1 MSYWIVT
8 LLVASGIIVFEGAVA
23 WWIVPLF
30 ILAVAWKRG
39 QESWKRVVG
48 VVLCLA
54 VGLRLFLY
62 VREVTHPPFT
72 PQDTISGQLVLNPN
86 QLKVNGDLV
95 TGTATLEVGTKR
107 EKVFFYYVLESESEQ
122 QAFLQLSEVVRISVE
137 GTIEEIEHARNKGN
151 FDAKNYYLSLGVLHA
166 LKVVRL
172 NGGMKSVPGFW
183 SYVENLRF
191 QLLQV
196 VRNQKDSRM
205 KQYTGALL
213 LADRTG
219 FSEEEWEQYKQLG
232 LLHLLAI
239 SGLHISLMVA
249 CIERLSWRS
258 GITREKTRGLLM
270 LFVVLYGFVI
280 GWNMSGT
287 RAIGMVVFSALSKL
301 FIKKRGSTQMDC
313 LLWMAIA
320 SILVWPGILLN
331 VAFQLSYGL
340 TAIIIFLSK
349 WQRAVFPR
357 IRANVWVP
365 IGMSLIA
372 LPLLCQYFFYWN
384 ALSILL
390 TALFSLLFEMLL
402 FPLLTVYL
410 FAVLFGFVPLI
421 GLLTSVGEVV
431 LSVVSK
437 VLTFC
442 QQLSFTKFTLGIW
455 DKWEVGLFLTILIV
469 IGILFER
476 RKMTMKKGVLGGLAI
491 LALLMEVPYHWGTEL
506 VMVDVG
512 QGDSILLLA
521 PGWNQATLIDTGGLS
536 DFKQKEA
543 WRHRKKK
550 DQGMTTVVPALQAE
564 GLAELSQVMLSHGDE
579 DHVGNLKT
587 IAKHLTIRQL
597 IIGKGMEKIPL
608 MQEMKKRYPKIQ
620 WRLVLAGDEWK
631 WNETTWKV
639 LWPKGLSQAEN
650 EDSILALVTVM
661 KQTILL
667 TGDASEKV
675 EEAVVRAN
683 PNLQFSILKAGH
695 HGSRTSSG
703 EELLT
708 LVQPRL
714 AFISCGKHNHYGH
727 PNPETLARLKG
738 TGAIIFRTDQD
749 GQIRLRLTWE
759 KLEVT
764 TTLTKRKKELK
775 Q

>member
-1 MSYWIVT
+1 MSYWILAV
-8 LLVASGIIVFEGAVA
+8 LVASSIVVFEGAVA

-30 ILAVAWKRG
+30 IIVVAWKRG
-39 QESWKRVVG
+39 HETWKRVLG
-48 VVLCLA
+48 IVLCVA

-62 VREVTHPPFT
+62 IREVTHPTFT
-72 PQDTISGQLVLNPN
+72 AQDSITGHLVLNPN

-95 TGTATLEVGTKR
+95 TGTATLEAGTKH

-122 QAFLQLSEVVRISVE
+122 QAFLQLREVVRISIE

-166 LKVVRL
+166 LKVERL
-172 NGGMKSVPGFW
+172 NSGRKSVSGFW
-183 SYVENLRF
+183 SFVEHLRSW
-191 QLLQV
+191 LLQV
-196 VRNQKDSRM
+196 VRSQKDSRI
-205 KQYTGALL
+205 KQYTLALL
-213 LADRTG
+213 LADRSG

-249 CIERLSWRS
+249 CIERFCWRS
-258 GITREKTRGLLM
+258 GITREKTRGLLVF
-270 LFVVLYGFVI
+270 FVVLYGFVI
-280 GWNMSGT
+280 GWNISGI
-287 RAIGMVVFSALSKL
+287 RAIGMVVLAAFSKP
-301 FIKKRGSTQMDC
+301 FIKRRGSTQRDC
-313 LLWMAIA
+313 LLWMAIL
-320 SILVWPGILLN
+320 STLVWPGILLN

-349 WQRAVFPR
+349 WQRAVLPR

-365 IGMSLIA
+365 IWMSLIA
-372 LPLLCQYFFYWN
+372 LPLVCQYFFYWN

-390 TALFSLLFEMLL
+390 TALFSVLFEMLL
-402 FPLLTVYL
+402 FPLLTAYL
-410 FAVLFGFVPLI
+410 FAVLSGFVSLI
-421 GLLTSVGEVV
+421 GLLTTVGEGI
-431 LSVVSK
+431 LSGISK

-455 DKWEVGLFLTILIV
+455 DKWEVALYLTILIT

-476 RKMTMKKGVLGGLAI
+476 RRMTMKKGVLGGLAI
-491 LALLMEVPYHWGTEL
+491 LALLIEVPYHWGTEL

-550 DQGMTTVVPALQAE
+550 DQGITTVVPALQAE
-564 GLAELSQVMLSHGDE
+564 GLSELSQVMLSHGDE
-579 DHVGNLKT
+579 DHVGNLKA

-639 LWPKGLSQAEN
+639 LWPKGLSHAEN

-675 EEAVVRAN
+675 EEAVVHAH
-683 PNLQFSILKAGH
+683 PHLQFSILKAGH

-703 EELLT
+703 EALLK

-727 PNPETLARLKG
+727 PSPETLARLKA

-749 GQIRLRLTWE
+749 GQIRLRFSRE

-764 TTLTKRKKELK
+764 TRLTKRKKELK

>member
-1 MSYWIVT
+1 MSYWILAV
-8 LLVASGIIVFEGAVA
+8 LVASSIVVFEGAVA

-30 ILAVAWKRG
+30 ILVLAWKRG
-39 QESWKRVVG
+39 HEAWKRVFG
-48 VVLCLA
+48 IVLCVA
-54 VGLRLFLY
+54 IGVRLFLY
-62 VREVTHPPFT
+62 IREVTHPSFT
-72 PQDTISGQLVLNPN
+72 TQDAIHGQLVLNPN

-95 TGTATLEVGTKR
+95 TGTATLEAGTKH

-122 QAFLQLSEVVRISVE
+122 QAFLQLREVVRISIE
-137 GTIEEIEHARNKGN
+137 GIIEEIEHARNKGN

-166 LKVVRL
+166 LKVERF
-172 NGGMKSVPGFW
+172 NSGMKSVSGFW
-183 SYVENLRF
+183 SFVEHLRSW
-191 QLLQV
+191 LLQG
-196 VRNQKDSRM
+196 VRSQKDSRI
-205 KQYTGALL
+205 KQYTLGLL
-213 LADRTG
+213 LADRSG

-249 CIERLSWRS
+249 CIERLCWRS
-258 GITREKTRGLLM
+258 GITREKTRGLLV
-270 LFVVLYGFVI
+270 LFVVFYGFVI
-280 GWNMSGT
+280 GWNISGT
-287 RAIGMVVFSALSKL
+287 RAIGIVVFAAVSKP

-357 IRANVWVP
+357 IRANLWVP
-365 IGMSLIA
+365 IGMSLIV

-390 TALFSLLFEMLL
+390 TALFSMLFEMLL
-402 FPLLTVYL
+402 FPLLTAYL
-410 FAVLFGFVPLI
+410 FAVLISFNPLI
-421 GLLTSVGEVV
+421 ELLTTIGEFI
-431 LSVVSK
+431 LSGISR

-455 DKWEVGLFLTILIV
+455 DKWEVVLFLTVLIV
-469 IGILFER
+469 VGILFER
-476 RKMTMKKGVLGGLAI
+476 RKMTIKKGVLSILAI
-491 LALLMEVPYHWGTEL
+491 LALLIEVPYHWGTEF

-550 DQGMTTVVPALQAE
+550 DQGITTVVSALQAE
-564 GLAELSQVMLSHGDE
+564 GLSELSQVMLSHGDE

-587 IAKHLTIRQL
+587 IAKHLAIRQL

-608 MQEMKKRYPKIQ
+608 MQEMKKKYPKIH
-620 WRLVLAGDEWK
+620 WRLVLSGDEWK
-631 WNETTWKV
+631 WNETKWKV
-639 LWPKGLSQAEN
+639 LWPKGLSHAEN

-675 EEAVVRAN
+675 EEAVVKDN
-683 PNLQFSILKAGH
+683 PHLQFSILKAGH

-703 EELLT
+703 EALLK

-727 PNPETLARLKG
+727 PSPETLARLKAS
-738 TGAIIFRTDQD
+738 GAIIFRTDQD
-749 GQIRLRLTWE
+749 GQIRLRFTTE

>member
-1 MSYWIVT
+1 MSYWILAV
-8 LLVASGIIVFEGAVA
+8 LVASGIVVFEGTVA

-30 ILAVAWKRG
+30 IIVVAWKRG
-39 QESWKRVVG
+39 HEAWKRVLG
-48 VVLCLA
+48 IVLCVA

-62 VREVTHPPFT
+62 IREVTHPSFT
-72 PQDTISGQLVLNPN
+72 AQDAITGQLVLNPN

-95 TGTATLEVGTKR
+95 SGTATLEAGTKH

-122 QAFLQLSEVVRISVE
+122 QAFLQLHKVVRVSVG
-137 GTIEEIEHARNKGN
+137 GTIDEIEHARNKGN

-166 LKVVRL
+166 LKVERL
-172 NGGMKSVPGFW
+172 NSGMKPVPGFW
-183 SYVENLRF
+183 SFVEHLRSW
-191 QLLQV
+191 LLQV
-196 VRNQKDSRM
+196 VRAQKDSRI

-213 LADRTG
+213 LADRSG

-249 CIERLSWRS
+249 CIEQLCWRS
-258 GITREKTRGLLM
+258 GITREKTRGLLV

-280 GWNMSGT
+280 GWNISGT
-287 RAIGMVVFSALSKL
+287 RAIGMVVFAAVSKP
-301 FIKKRGSTQMDC
+301 FIKKRESTQMDC
-313 LLWMAIA
+313 LLWMAIL

-349 WQRAVFPR
+349 WQRVILPR

-372 LPLLCQYFFYWN
+372 LPLVCQYFFYWN

-390 TALFSLLFEMLL
+390 TALFSMLFEMLL
-402 FPLLTVYL
+402 FPLLTAYL
-410 FAVLFGFVPLI
+410 FAVLLSFAPLI
-421 GLLTSVGEVV
+421 EVLTTVGEGI
-431 LSVVSK
+431 LSGVSK

-455 DKWEVGLFLTILIV
+455 DKWEVVLYLTILIT

-476 RKMTMKKGVLGGLAI
+476 RKMTMKKGVIGVLAI

-536 DFKQKEA
+536 DFKQKEV

-550 DQGMTTVVPALQAE
+550 DQGITTVVPALQAE
-564 GLAELSQVMLSHGDE
+564 GLSELSQVMLSHGDE

-587 IAKHLTIRQL
+587 IAKHLAIRQL

-608 MQEMKKRYPKIQ
+608 MQEMKKKYPKIQ
-620 WRLVLAGDEWK
+620 WRLVLSGDEWK
-631 WNETTWKV
+631 WNETKWKV
-639 LWPKGLSQAEN
+639 LWPKGLSHAEN

-675 EEAVVRAN
+675 EEAVVKDN
-683 PNLQFSILKAGH
+683 PHLQFSILKAGH

-703 EELLT
+703 EALLK

-727 PNPETLARLKG
+727 PSPETLARLEATG
-738 TGAIIFRTDQD
+738 TIIFRTDQD
-749 GQIRLRLTWE
+749 GQIRLRFTRE

-764 TTLTKRKKELK
+764 TRLTKRKKELK

>member
-1 MSYWIVT
+1 MSYWMIVV
-8 LLVASGIIVFEGAVA
+8 LVASGIVVFEGAVA
-23 WWIVPLF
+23 WWIVPFF

-39 QESWKRVVG
+39 QERWRRVVG
-48 VVLCLA
+48 IVLCVA

-62 VREVTHPPFT
+62 VREVTHPTFT
-72 PQDTISGQLVLNPN
+72 PEEAISGQLVLNPN

-122 QAFLQLSEVVRISVE
+122 QKFLQLREVVRISVE

-151 FDAKNYYLSLGVLHA
+151 FDAKNYYLSLGVLNA
-166 LKVVRL
+166 LKVERL
-172 NGGMKSVPGFW
+172 NSGMKPVPGFW
-183 SYVENLRF
+183 SFVEHLRSL
-191 QLLQV
+191 LLQGV
-196 VRNQKDSRM
+196 HAQKDSRM
-205 KQYTGALL
+205 KQYTLALL
-213 LADRTG
+213 LADRSG

-249 CIERLSWRS
+249 CIERLFWRS
-258 GITREKTRGLLM
+258 GITREKTRGLLV

-280 GWNMSGT
+280 GWNISGT
-287 RAIGMVVFSALSKL
+287 RAIGMVVLAAPSKP
-301 FIKKRGSTQMDC
+301 FIRKRGSIQMDC
-313 LLWMAIA
+313 LLWMAIV

-349 WQRAVFPR
+349 WQRAVLPR
-357 IRANVWVP
+357 IRSNIWVP
-365 IGMSLIA
+365 IGMSLVA
-372 LPLLCQYFFYWN
+372 LPLICQYFFYWN
-384 ALSILL
+384 VLSILL
-390 TALFSLLFEMLL
+390 TALFSMLFEMLL
-402 FPLLTVYL
+402 FPLLTAYL
-410 FAVLFGFVPLI
+410 FAVLFGIGPLI

-431 LSVVSK
+431 LTGVSK
-437 VLTFC
+437 FLTFC

-455 DKWEVGLFLTILIV
+455 DKWEVALFLCILIS
-469 IGILFER
+469 IGILFEQ
-476 RKMTMKKGVLGGLAI
+476 RKMTMKKGVLGGIAI
-491 LALLMEVPYHWGTEL
+491 VALLMEVPYHWGTEL
-506 VMVDVG
+506 VMIDVG

-536 DFKQKEA
+536 DFKKKEA

-608 MQEMKKRYPKIQ
+608 MQEMKKRYPKTQ

-639 LWPKGLSQAEN
+639 LWPKGLSHAEN

-675 EEAVVRAN
+675 EEAVVWAN

-703 EELLT
+703 EALLT

-727 PNPETLARLKG
+727 PSPETLARLKA

-749 GQIRLRLTWE
+749 GQIRLRFTLE

>member
-1 MSYWIVT
+1 MSYWILAV
-8 LLVASGIIVFEGAVA
+8 LVSSSIVVFEGAVA
-23 WWIVPLF
+23 WWIVPLC
-30 ILAVAWKRG
+30 IIVVAWKRG
-39 QESWKRVVG
+39 HGSWKRVLG
-48 VVLCLA
+48 IVLCVA

-62 VREVTHPPFT
+62 IREVTHPSFT
-72 PQDTISGQLVLNPN
+72 VDDAITGQLVLNPN

-95 TGTATLEVGTKR
+95 TGTATLEAGTKH

-122 QAFLQLSEVVRISVE
+122 QAFLQLQEVVQISIE

-166 LKVVRL
+166 LKVERL
-172 NGGMKSVPGFW
+172 NAGMKSVSGFW
-183 SYVENLRF
+183 SFVELLRSW
-191 QLLQV
+191 LLQE
-196 VRNQKDSRM
+196 VRSQKDSRM
-205 KQYTGALL
+205 KQYTLALL
-213 LADRTG
+213 LANRTG

-249 CIERLSWRS
+249 CIERLCWRS
-258 GITREKTRGLLM
+258 GITREKTRGLLV
-270 LFVVLYGFVI
+270 LFVVFYGFVI
-280 GWNMSGT
+280 GWNISGT
-287 RAIGMVVFSALSKL
+287 RAIGMVVFAAVSKP
-301 FIKKRGSTQMDC
+301 FTKKRGSTQMDC
-313 LLWMAIA
+313 LLGMAIVA
-320 SILVWPGILLN
+320 ILAWPGILLN

-349 WQRAVFPR
+349 WQRAVLPR

-390 TALFSLLFEMLL
+390 TAIFSVLFEMLL
-402 FPLLTVYL
+402 FPLLTAYL
-410 FAVLFGFVPLI
+410 VAVLFGVVPLI

-431 LSVVSK
+431 LSGVSRA
-437 VLTFC
+437 LMFC

-455 DKWEVGLFLTILIV
+455 DKWEVVLYLTILIA

-476 RKMTMKKGVLGGLAI
+476 RRMTMKKGVLSILAI
-491 LALLMEVPYHWGTEL
+491 LALLIEVPYHWGTEL

-543 WRHRKKK
+543 WRNRKKK
-550 DQGMTTVVPALQAE
+550 DQGITTVVPALQAE
-564 GLAELSQVMLSHGDE
+564 GLSELSQVMLSHGDE

-608 MQEMKKRYPKIQ
+608 MQEMKKKCPKIQ

-631 WNETTWKV
+631 WNETKWKV
-639 LWPKGLSQAEN
+639 LWPKGLSHAEN

-675 EEAVVRAN
+675 EEAVVKDN
-683 PNLQFSILKAGH
+683 PHLQFSILKAGH

-703 EELLT
+703 EALLK

-727 PNPETLARLKG
+727 PSPETLARLKA

-749 GQIRLRLTWE
+749 GQIRLRFTRE

-764 TTLTKRKKELK
+764 TRLTKRKKELK

>member
-1 MSYWIVT
+1 MSYWILAV
-8 LLVASGIIVFEGAVA
+8 LVASSIVVFEGTVA

-30 ILAVAWKRG
+30 IIVVAWKRG
-39 QESWKRVVG
+39 HEGWKRVLG
-48 VVLCLA
+48 IVLCVA
-54 VGLRLFLY
+54 IGVRLFLY
-62 VREVTHPPFT
+62 VREVMHPAFT
-72 PQDTISGQLVLNPN
+72 AQDAIHGQLVLNPN

-95 TGTATLEVGTKR
+95 TGTATLEVGTKH

-122 QAFLQLSEVVRISVE
+122 QAFLQLREVVRVSVE

-166 LKVVRL
+166 LKVERL
-172 NGGMKSVPGFW
+172 NSSMKPVPGFW
-183 SYVENLRF
+183 SFVEHLRSW
-191 QLLQV
+191 LLQV
-196 VRNQKDSRM
+196 VRSQKDSRI
-205 KQYTGALL
+205 KQYTLALL
-213 LADRTG
+213 LADRSG

-258 GITREKTRGLLM
+258 GITREKTRGLLV
-270 LFVVLYGFVI
+270 LFVVLYGLVI
-280 GWNMSGT
+280 GWNISGT
-287 RAIGMVVFSALSKL
+287 RAIGMVLLGVLSKP
-301 FIKKRGSTQMDC
+301 FIKKRASMQMDC

-349 WQRAVFPR
+349 WQRAILPR

-365 IGMSLIA
+365 IGMSLVA
-372 LPLLCQYFFYWN
+372 LPLVCQYFFYWN
-384 ALSILL
+384 ILSIFL
-390 TALFSLLFEMLL
+390 TALFSMLFEMLL
-402 FPLLTVYL
+402 FPLLTTYL
-410 FAVLFGFVPLI
+410 FAVLFGFIPLI
-421 GLLTSVGEVV
+421 GLLTTVGGVI
-431 LSVVSK
+431 LSGVSK

-455 DKWEVGLFLTILIV
+455 DKWEVALYLTILIT

-476 RKMTMKKGVLGGLAI
+476 RRMTMKKGVLGGLAI
-491 LALLMEVPYHWGTEL
+491 LALLIEVPYHWGTEL

-536 DFKQKEA
+536 DFKKKEA

-550 DQGMTTVVPALQAE
+550 DQGITTVVPALQAE

-579 DHVGNLKT
+579 DHVGNLKA

-597 IIGKGMEKIPL
+597 IIGKGMETIPL
-608 MQEMKKRYPKIQ
+608 MQEMKKKYPKIQ

-631 WNETTWKV
+631 WNETTWKL
-639 LWPKGLSQAEN
+639 LWPKDLSHAEN

-675 EEAVVRAN
+675 EEAVVQAN
-683 PNLQFSILKAGH
+683 PNLRFSILKAGH

-703 EELLT
+703 EALLR

-727 PNPETLARLKG
+727 PNAETLARLKA

-749 GQIRLRLTWE
+749 GQIRLRFTRE

-764 TTLTKRKKELK
+764 TRLTKRKKELK

>member
-1 MSYWIVT
+1 MSYWILAV
-8 LLVASGIIVFEGAVA
+8 LVASSIVVFEGAVG

-30 ILAVAWKRG
+30 IIVVAWKRG
-39 QESWKRVVG
+39 HEAWKRVLG
-48 VVLCLA
+48 IVLCVA
-54 VGLRLFLY
+54 IGVRLFLY
-62 VREVTHPPFT
+62 IHEVTHPSFT
-72 PQDTISGQLVLNPN
+72 VDDAITGQLVLNPN

-95 TGTATLEVGTKR
+95 TGTATLEAGTKH

-122 QAFLQLSEVVRISVE
+122 QAFLQLREVVRISIE

-166 LKVVRL
+166 LKVERL
-172 NGGMKSVPGFW
+172 NSGRKSVSGFW
-183 SYVENLRF
+183 SFVEHLRSW
-191 QLLQV
+191 LLQV
-196 VRNQKDSRM
+196 VRSQKDSRI
-205 KQYTGALL
+205 KQYTLALL
-213 LADRTG
+213 LADRSG

-249 CIERLSWRS
+249 CIERFCWRS
-258 GITREKTRGLLM
+258 GITREKTRGLLVF
-270 LFVVLYGFVI
+270 FVVLYGFVI
-280 GWNMSGT
+280 GWNISGT
-287 RAIGMVVFSALSKL
+287 RAIGMVVLAAFSKP
-301 FIKKRGSTQMDC
+301 FIKRRGSTQRDC
-313 LLWMAIA
+313 LLWMAIL
-320 SILVWPGILLN
+320 STLVWPGILLN

-349 WQRAVFPR
+349 WQRAVLPR

-365 IGMSLIA
+365 IWMSLIA
-372 LPLLCQYFFYWN
+372 LPLVCQYFFYWN

-390 TALFSLLFEMLL
+390 TALFSVLFEMLL
-402 FPLLTVYL
+402 FPLLTAYL
-410 FAVLFGFVPLI
+410 FAVLSGFVSLI
-421 GLLTSVGEVV
+421 GLLTTVGEGI
-431 LSVVSK
+431 LSGISK

-455 DKWEVGLFLTILIV
+455 DKWEVALYLTILIT

-476 RKMTMKKGVLGGLAI
+476 RRMTMKKGVLGGLAI
-491 LALLMEVPYHWGTEL
+491 LALLIEVPYHWGTEL

-550 DQGMTTVVPALQAE
+550 DQGITTVVPALQAE
-564 GLAELSQVMLSHGDE
+564 GLSELSQVMLSHGDE
-579 DHVGNLKT
+579 DHVGNLKA
-587 IAKHLTIRQL
+587 IAKHLTIQQL
-597 IIGKGMEKIPL
+597 IIGKGMEKISL
-608 MQEMKKRYPKIQ
+608 MQEMKKKYPKIQ

-631 WNETTWKV
+631 WNETKWKV
-639 LWPKGLSQAEN
+639 LWPKGLSHAEN

-675 EEAVVRAN
+675 EEAVVKDN

-703 EELLT
+703 EALLK

-727 PNPETLARLKG
+727 PSPETLARLKAN
-738 TGAIIFRTDQD
+738 GAIIFRTDQD
-749 GQIRLRLTWE
+749 GQIRLRFTRE

-764 TTLTKRKKELK
+764 TRLTKRKKELK

>member
-1 MSYWIVT
+1 MSYWILAV
-8 LLVASGIIVFEGAVA
+8 LVASSIVVFEGAVA

-30 ILAVAWKRG
+30 IIVVAWKRG
-39 QESWKRVVG
+39 HEAWKSLLGIVLCVAVG
-48 VVLCLA
+48 V
-54 VGLRLFLY
+54 RLFLY
-62 VREVTHPPFT
+62 IREVTYPSFT
-72 PQDTISGQLVLNPN
+72 VDDAITGQLVLNPN

-95 TGTATLEVGTKR
+95 TGTATLEAETKH

-122 QAFLQLSEVVRISVE
+122 QAFLQLREVVRVSFE
-137 GTIEEIEHARNKGN
+137 GTIEEIEHAHNKGN

-166 LKVVRL
+166 LKVERL
-172 NGGMKSVPGFW
+172 NSSMKSVPGFW
-183 SYVENLRF
+183 SFVEHLRSW
-191 QLLQV
+191 LLQV
-196 VRNQKDSRM
+196 VRSQKDSRI
-205 KQYTGALL
+205 KQYTLALL

-219 FSEEEWEQYKQLG
+219 FSDEEWEQYKQLG

-258 GITREKTRGLLM
+258 GITREKTRGLLV

-280 GWNMSGT
+280 GWNISGT
-287 RAIGMVVFSALSKL
+287 RAIGMVVFANVSKP

-349 WQRAVFPR
+349 WQRAVLPR
-357 IRANVWVP
+357 IRANIWVP

-384 ALSILL
+384 ILSILL
-390 TALFSLLFEMLL
+390 TALFSMLFEMLL
-402 FPLLTVYL
+402 FPLLTTYL
-410 FAVLFGFVPLI
+410 FAVLLSFAHLI
-421 GLLTSVGEVV
+421 EVLTTVGEVI
-431 LSVVSK
+431 LSGVSK

-455 DKWEVGLFLTILIV
+455 DKWEVALYLTILIT

-476 RKMTMKKGVLGGLAI
+476 RRMTMKKGVLGGLAI

-550 DQGMTTVVPALQAE
+550 DQGITTVVPALQAE

-587 IAKHLTIRQL
+587 ITKNLTIRQL
-597 IIGKGMEKIPL
+597 IIGKGMETIPL
-608 MQEMKKRYPKIQ
+608 MQEMKKKYPKIQ

-639 LWPKGLSQAEN
+639 LWPKSLSHAEN

-675 EEAVVRAN
+675 EEAVVKDN
-683 PNLQFSILKAGH
+683 PHLQFSILKAGH
-695 HGSRTSSG
+695 HGSRKSSG
-703 EELLT
+703 EALLK

-727 PNPETLARLKG
+727 PNPETLARLKA

-749 GQIRLRLTWE
+749 GQIRLRFTRE

-764 TTLTKRKKELK
+764 TRLTKRKKELK

>member
-1 MSYWIVT
+1 MSYWILAV
-8 LLVASGIIVFEGAVA
+8 LVASSIVVFEGTVA

-30 ILAVAWKRG
+30 IIVVAWKRG
-39 QESWKRVVG
+39 HEGWKRVLG
-48 VVLCLA
+48 IVLCVA
-54 VGLRLFLY
+54 IGVRLFLY
-62 VREVTHPPFT
+62 VREVMHPAFT
-72 PQDTISGQLVLNPN
+72 AQDAIHGQLVLNPN

-95 TGTATLEVGTKR
+95 TGTATLEVGTKH

-122 QAFLQLSEVVRISVE
+122 QAFLQLREVVRVSVE

-151 FDAKNYYLSLGVLHA
+151 FDAKNYYLSLGVLHT
-166 LKVVRL
+166 LKVERL
-172 NGGMKSVPGFW
+172 NSGRKSVSGFW
-183 SYVENLRF
+183 SFVEHLRSW
-191 QLLQV
+191 LLQV
-196 VRNQKDSRM
+196 VRAQKDSRI
-205 KQYTGALL
+205 KQYTLALL
-213 LADRTG
+213 LADRSG

-249 CIERLSWRS
+249 CIERICWRS
-258 GITREKTRGLLM
+258 GITREKTRGLLV

-280 GWNMSGT
+280 GWNISGT
-287 RAIGMVVFSALSKL
+287 RAIGMVVFANVSKP

-349 WQRAVFPR
+349 WQRAVLPR
-357 IRANVWVP
+357 IRANIWVP

-372 LPLLCQYFFYWN
+372 LPLVCQYFFYWN
-384 ALSILL
+384 ILSIFL
-390 TALFSLLFEMLL
+390 TALFSMLFEMLL
-402 FPLLTVYL
+402 FPLLTTYL
-410 FAVLFGFVPLI
+410 FAVLFGFIPLI
-421 GLLTSVGEVV
+421 GLLTTVGEGI
-431 LSVVSK
+431 LSGVSK

-455 DKWEVGLFLTILIV
+455 DKWEVVLYLAILIV
-469 IGILFER
+469 VGILFEK

-543 WRHRKKK
+543 WRNRKKK
-550 DQGMTTVVPALQAE
+550 DQGITTVVPALQAE
-564 GLAELSQVMLSHGDE
+564 GLSELSQVMLSHGDE

-597 IIGKGMEKIPL
+597 IIGKGMEKISL
-608 MQEMKKRYPKIQ
+608 MQEMKKKYPKIQ
-620 WRLVLAGDEWK
+620 WKLVLSGDEWK
-631 WNETTWKV
+631 WNETKWKV
-639 LWPKGLSQAEN
+639 LWPKGLSHAEN

-675 EEAVVRAN
+675 EEAVVQAN
-683 PNLQFSILKAGH
+683 PNLRFSILKAGH

-703 EELLT
+703 EALLK

-727 PNPETLARLKG
+727 PNAETLARLKA

-749 GQIRLRLTWE
+749 GQIRLRFTRE

-764 TTLTKRKKELK
+764 TRLTKRKKELK

>member
-1 MSYWIVT
+1 MSYWILAVI
-8 LLVASGIIVFEGAVA
+8 VESGIVVFEGAVA

-30 ILAVAWKRG
+30 MVAVAWKRG
-39 QESWKRVVG
+39 HEAWKRVVG
-48 VVLCLA
+48 VVLCVA
-54 VGLRLFLY
+54 VGVRLFLY
-62 VREVTHPPFT
+62 VREVTHPAFT
-72 PQDTISGQLVLNPN
+72 AQDAIHGQLVLNPN

-95 TGTATLEVGTKR
+95 TGTATLEAGTKH

-122 QAFLQLSEVVRISVE
+122 QAFLQLREVVRISIE

-166 LKVVRL
+166 LKVERL
-172 NGGMKSVPGFW
+172 NSSMKPVPGFW
-183 SYVENLRF
+183 SFVEHLRSW
-191 QLLQV
+191 LLQV
-196 VRNQKDSRM
+196 VRSQKDSRI
-205 KQYTGALL
+205 KQYTLALL
-213 LADRTG
+213 LADRSG

-258 GITREKTRGLLM
+258 GITREKTRGLLV
-270 LFVVLYGFVI
+270 LFVVLYGLVI
-280 GWNMSGT
+280 GWNISGT
-287 RAIGMVVFSALSKL
+287 RAIGMVLLGVLSKP
-301 FIKKRGSTQMDC
+301 FIKKRASMQMDC

-349 WQRAVFPR
+349 WQRAILPR

-365 IGMSLIA
+365 IGMSLVA
-372 LPLLCQYFFYWN
+372 LPLVCQYFFYWN
-384 ALSILL
+384 ILSIFL
-390 TALFSLLFEMLL
+390 TALFSMLFEMLL
-402 FPLLTVYL
+402 FPLLTTYL
-410 FAVLFGFVPLI
+410 FAVLFGFIPLI
-421 GLLTSVGEVV
+421 GLLTTVGGVI
-431 LSVVSK
+431 LSGVSK

-455 DKWEVGLFLTILIV
+455 DKWEVALYLTILIT

-476 RKMTMKKGVLGGLAI
+476 RRMTMKKGVLGGLAI
-491 LALLMEVPYHWGTEL
+491 LALLIEVPYHWGTEL

-536 DFKQKEA
+536 DFKKKEA

-550 DQGMTTVVPALQAE
+550 DQGITTVVPALQAE

-579 DHVGNLKT
+579 DHVGNLKA

-597 IIGKGMEKIPL
+597 IIGKGMETIPL
-608 MQEMKKRYPKIQ
+608 MQEMKKKYPKIQ

-631 WNETTWKV
+631 WNETTWKL
-639 LWPKGLSQAEN
+639 LWPKDLSHAEN

-675 EEAVVRAN
+675 EEAVVQAN
-683 PNLQFSILKAGH
+683 PNLRFSILKAGH

-703 EELLT
+703 EALLR

-727 PNPETLARLKG
+727 PNPETLARLKA

-749 GQIRLRLTWE
+749 GQIRLRFTRE

-764 TTLTKRKKELK
+764 TRLTKRKKELK

>member
-1 MSYWIVT
+1 MSYWILAV
-8 LLVASGIIVFEGAVA
+8 LVASSIVVFEGTVA

-30 ILAVAWKRG
+30 IIVVAWKRG
-39 QESWKRVVG
+39 HEGWKRVLG
-48 VVLCLA
+48 IVLCVA
-54 VGLRLFLY
+54 IGVRLFLY
-62 VREVTHPPFT
+62 VREVMHPAFT
-72 PQDTISGQLVLNPN
+72 AQDAIHGQLVLNPN

-95 TGTATLEVGTKR
+95 TGTATLEVGTKH

-122 QAFLQLSEVVRISVE
+122 QAFLQLREVVRVSVE

-151 FDAKNYYLSLGVLHA
+151 FDAKNYYLSLGVLHT
-166 LKVVRL
+166 LKVERL
-172 NGGMKSVPGFW
+172 NSGRKSVSGFW
-183 SYVENLRF
+183 SFVEHLRSW
-191 QLLQV
+191 LLQV
-196 VRNQKDSRM
+196 VRAQKDSRI
-205 KQYTGALL
+205 KQYTLALL
-213 LADRTG
+213 LADRSG

-258 GITREKTRGLLM
+258 GITREKTRGLLV
-270 LFVVLYGFVI
+270 LFVVLYGLVI
-280 GWNMSGT
+280 GWNISGT
-287 RAIGMVVFSALSKL
+287 RAIGMVLLGVLSKP
-301 FIKKRGSTQMDC
+301 FIKKRASMQMDC

-349 WQRAVFPR
+349 WQRAILPR

-365 IGMSLIA
+365 IGMSLVA
-372 LPLLCQYFFYWN
+372 LPLVCQYFFYWN
-384 ALSILL
+384 ILSIFL
-390 TALFSLLFEMLL
+390 TALFSMLFEMLL
-402 FPLLTVYL
+402 FPLLTTYL
-410 FAVLFGFVPLI
+410 FAVLFGFIPLI
-421 GLLTSVGEVV
+421 GLLTTVGEGI
-431 LSVVSK
+431 LSGVSK

-455 DKWEVGLFLTILIV
+455 DKWEVVLYLAILIV
-469 IGILFER
+469 VGILFEK

-543 WRHRKKK
+543 WRNRKKK
-550 DQGMTTVVPALQAE
+550 DQGITTVVPALQAE
-564 GLAELSQVMLSHGDE
+564 GLSELSQVMLSHGDE

-597 IIGKGMEKIPL
+597 IIGKGMEKISL
-608 MQEMKKRYPKIQ
+608 MQEMKKKYPKIQ
-620 WRLVLAGDEWK
+620 WKLVLSGDEWK
-631 WNETTWKV
+631 WNETKWKV
-639 LWPKGLSQAEN
+639 LWPKGLSHAEN

-675 EEAVVRAN
+675 EEAVVQAN
-683 PNLQFSILKAGH
+683 PNLRFSILKAGH

-703 EELLT
+703 EALLR

-727 PNPETLARLKG
+727 PNAETLARLKA

-749 GQIRLRLTWE
+749 GQIRLRFTRE

-764 TTLTKRKKELK
+764 TRLTKRKKELK

>member
-1 MSYWIVT
+1 MSYWILAV
-8 LLVASGIIVFEGAVA
+8 LVASSIVVFEGAVA
-23 WWIVPLF
+23 WWIVPLC
-30 ILAVAWKRG
+30 IIVVAWKRG
-39 QESWKRVVG
+39 HESWKRVLG
-48 VVLCLA
+48 IVLCVA

-62 VREVTHPPFT
+62 IREVTHPSFT
-72 PQDTISGQLVLNPN
+72 VDDAITGQLVLNPN

-95 TGTATLEVGTKR
+95 TGTATLEAGTKH

-122 QAFLQLSEVVRISVE
+122 QAFLQLREVVRVSFE

-166 LKVVRL
+166 LKVERL
-172 NGGMKSVPGFW
+172 NSRMKSVSGFW
-183 SYVENLRF
+183 SFVEHLRSW
-191 QLLQV
+191 LLQGI
-196 VRNQKDSRM
+196 RSQKDSRI
-205 KQYTGALL
+205 KQYTLALL
-213 LADRTG
+213 LADRSG

-249 CIERLSWRS
+249 CIERLCWRS
-258 GITREKTRGLLM
+258 GITREKTRGLLV

-280 GWNMSGT
+280 GWNISGT
-287 RAIGMVVFSALSKL
+287 RAIGMVVFAAVSKP
-301 FIKKRGSTQMDC
+301 FIKKRGSTQMDF
-313 LLWMAIA
+313 LLWMTIA

-349 WQRAVFPR
+349 WQRAVLPR

-390 TALFSLLFEMLL
+390 TTLFSMLFELLL
-402 FPLLTVYL
+402 FPLLTTYL
-410 FAVLFGFVPLI
+410 FAVLFGFVPMI
-421 GLLTSVGEVV
+421 GLLTTVGEGL
-431 LSVVSK
+431 LSGVSR

-455 DKWEVGLFLTILIV
+455 DKWEVVLYLMILIA

-476 RKMTMKKGVLGGLAI
+476 RKMTMKKGVLSILAI
-491 LALLMEVPYHWGTEL
+491 LALLIEVPYHWGTEL

-543 WRHRKKK
+543 WRNRKKR
-550 DQGMTTVVPALQAE
+550 DQGITTVVPALQAE
-564 GLAELSQVMLSHGDE
+564 GLSELSQVMLSHGDE

-608 MQEMKKRYPKIQ
+608 MQEMKKKYPKIQ
-620 WRLVLAGDEWK
+620 WRLVHTGDEWK
-631 WNETTWKV
+631 WNETKWKV
-639 LWPKGLSQAEN
+639 LWPKDLSHAEN

-675 EEAVVRAN
+675 EEAVVKDN
-683 PNLQFSILKAGH
+683 PYLKFTILKAGH

-703 EELLT
+703 EALLK

-727 PNPETLARLKG
+727 PSPETLARLKA

-749 GQIRLRLTWE
+749 GQIRLRFTRE

-764 TTLTKRKKELK
+764 TRLTKRKKELK

>member
-1 MSYWIVT
+1 MSYWIVAF
-8 LLVASGIIVFEGAVA
+8 LMASGIVVFEGAVA

-30 ILAVAWKRG
+30 ILFVAWKRG
-39 QESWKRVVG
+39 KENWKRVLGIVLC
-48 VVLCLA
+48 VVLGA
-54 VGLRLFLY
+54 RLFLY
-62 VREVTHPPFT
+62 IREVTHPPFT
-72 PQDTISGQLVLNPN
+72 PDDAIHGQLVLNPN
-86 QLKVNGDLV
+86 QLKVNGDLI
-95 TGTATLEVGTKR
+95 TGTATLEAGTKR

-122 QAFLQLSEVVRISVE
+122 QAFLQLSEVVQISVE
-137 GTIEEIEHARNKGN
+137 GAIEEIEHARNKGN

-166 LKVVRL
+166 LKVERL
-172 NGGMKSVPGFW
+172 NTGMKSVPGFW
-183 SYVENLRF
+183 SFVEHLRS
-191 QLLQV
+191 QLLQL
-196 VRNQKDSRM
+196 VRSQKDSHM
-205 KQYTGALL
+205 KQYTLALF

-249 CIERLSWRS
+249 CIERLCWRS
-258 GITREKTRGLLM
+258 GITREKTRELLV

-287 RAIGMVVFSALSKL
+287 RAIGMVVFSALSKT
-301 FIKKRGSTQMDC
+301 FIRKLRSTQMDC

-340 TAIIIFLSK
+340 AAIIIFLSR
-349 WQRAVFPR
+349 WQRAVLPR

-365 IGMSLIA
+365 IAMSLIA

-384 ALSILL
+384 MLSILL
-390 TALFSLLFEMLL
+390 TALFSMLFEMLL
-402 FPLLTVYL
+402 FPLLTAYL
-410 FAVLFGFVPLI
+410 FAVLFGFIPLT
-421 GLLTSVGEVV
+421 GLLTTIGEVI
-431 LSVVSK
+431 LSGVSR

-455 DKWEVGLFLTILIV
+455 DKWEVALFLTILIS
-469 IGILFER
+469 IGILFEQ
-476 RKMTMKKGVLGGLAI
+476 RKMTMKKGVLGALVI
-491 LALLMEVPYHWGTEL
+491 LALLIEVPYHWGTEL

-521 PGWNQATLIDTGGLS
+521 PGWNQATLIDTGGLP

-564 GLAELSQVMLSHGDE
+564 GLSELSQVMLSHGDE

-587 IAKHLTIRQL
+587 IAKHLSIRQL

-608 MQEMKKRYPKIQ
+608 MQEMKKRYPNIQ

-639 LWPKGLSQAEN
+639 LWPKDLSHAEN

-667 TGDASEKV
+667 TGDASENV

-683 PNLQFSILKAGH
+683 PNLQFSILKVGH

-703 EELLT
+703 EALLT
-708 LVQPRL
+708 LVWPRI

-727 PNPETLARLKG
+727 PSPETLARLKA

-749 GQIRLRLTWE
+749 GQIRLRFTRE

-764 TTLTKRKKELK
+764 TRLTKRKKELK

>member
-1 MSYWIVT
+1 
-8 LLVASGIIVFEGAVA
+8 
-23 WWIVPLF
+23 
-30 ILAVAWKRG
+30 
-39 QESWKRVVG
+39 
-48 VVLCLA
+48 
-54 VGLRLFLY
+54 
-62 VREVTHPPFT
+62 
-72 PQDTISGQLVLNPN
+72 
-86 QLKVNGDLV
+86 
-95 TGTATLEVGTKR
+95 
-107 EKVFFYYVLESESEQ
+107 
-122 QAFLQLSEVVRISVE
+122 
-137 GTIEEIEHARNKGN
+137 
-151 FDAKNYYLSLGVLHA
+151 
-166 LKVVRL
+166 
-172 NGGMKSVPGFW
+172 
-183 SYVENLRF
+183 
-191 QLLQV
+191 
-196 VRNQKDSRM
+196 
-205 KQYTGALL
+205 
-213 LADRTG
+213 
-219 FSEEEWEQYKQLG
+219 
-232 LLHLLAI
+232 
-239 SGLHISLMVA
+239 
-249 CIERLSWRS
+249 
-258 GITREKTRGLLM
+258 
-270 LFVVLYGFVI
+270 
-280 GWNMSGT
+280 
-287 RAIGMVVFSALSKL
+287 
-301 FIKKRGSTQMDC
+301 MDC
-313 LLWMAIA
+313 LLWMAIV
-320 SILVWPGILLN
+320 SILVWPGVLLN

-349 WQRAVFPR
+349 WQRAVLPR
-357 IRANVWVP
+357 IRANVCVP

-390 TALFSLLFEMLL
+390 TALFSMLFEMLL
-402 FPLLTVYL
+402 FPLLTAYL

-455 DKWEVGLFLTILIV
+455 DKWEVVLFLSILIS

-476 RKMTMKKGVLGGLAI
+476 RKMTMKKGILLGLAI

-597 IIGKGMEKIPL
+597 IIGKGMETIPL
-608 MQEMKKRYPKIQ
+608 MQEMKKKYPKIQ

-639 LWPKGLSQAEN
+639 LWPKGLSHAEN

-675 EEAVVRAN
+675 EEAVVGAN

-703 EELLT
+703 EALLT

-727 PNPETLARLKG
+727 PSPETLARLKG

-749 GQIRLRLTWE
+749 GQIRLRLTE
-759 KLEVT
+759 KKLEVT
-764 TTLTKRKKELK
+764 TMLTKRKKELK

>member
-1 MSYWIVT
+1 MSYWILAV
-8 LLVASGIIVFEGAVA
+8 LVASSIVVFEGTVA

-30 ILAVAWKRG
+30 IIVVAWKRG
-39 QESWKRVVG
+39 HEGWKRVLG
-48 VVLCLA
+48 IVLCVA
-54 VGLRLFLY
+54 IGVRLFLY
-62 VREVTHPPFT
+62 VREVMHPAFT
-72 PQDTISGQLVLNPN
+72 AQDAIHGQLVLNPN

-95 TGTATLEVGTKR
+95 TGTATLEVGTKH

-122 QAFLQLSEVVRISVE
+122 QAFLQLREVVRVSVE

-151 FDAKNYYLSLGVLHA
+151 FDAKNYYLSLGVLHT
-166 LKVVRL
+166 LKVERL
-172 NGGMKSVPGFW
+172 NSGRKSVSGFW
-183 SYVENLRF
+183 SFVEHLRSW
-191 QLLQV
+191 LLQV
-196 VRNQKDSRM
+196 VRAQKDSRI
-205 KQYTGALL
+205 KQYTLALL
-213 LADRTG
+213 LADRSG

-249 CIERLSWRS
+249 CIERICWRS
-258 GITREKTRGLLM
+258 GITREKTRGLLV
-270 LFVVLYGFVI
+270 LFVVLYGLVI
-280 GWNMSGT
+280 GWNISGT
-287 RAIGMVVFSALSKL
+287 RAIGMVLLGVLSKP
-301 FIKKRGSTQMDC
+301 FIKKRASMQMDC

-349 WQRAVFPR
+349 WQRAILPR

-365 IGMSLIA
+365 IGMSLVA
-372 LPLLCQYFFYWN
+372 LPLVCQYFFYWN
-384 ALSILL
+384 ILSIFL
-390 TALFSLLFEMLL
+390 TALFSMLFEMLL
-402 FPLLTVYL
+402 FPLLTTYL
-410 FAVLFGFVPLI
+410 FAVLFGFIPLI
-421 GLLTSVGEVV
+421 GLLTTVGEGI
-431 LSVVSK
+431 LSGVSK

-455 DKWEVGLFLTILIV
+455 DKWEVVLYLAILIV
-469 IGILFER
+469 VGILFEK

-543 WRHRKKK
+543 WRNRKKK
-550 DQGMTTVVPALQAE
+550 DQGITTVVPALQAE
-564 GLAELSQVMLSHGDE
+564 GLSELSQVMLSHGDE

-597 IIGKGMEKIPL
+597 IIGKGMEKISL
-608 MQEMKKRYPKIQ
+608 MQEMKKKYPKIQ
-620 WRLVLAGDEWK
+620 WKLVLSGDEWK
-631 WNETTWKV
+631 WNETKWKV
-639 LWPKGLSQAEN
+639 LWPKGLSHAEN

-675 EEAVVRAN
+675 EEAVVQAN
-683 PNLQFSILKAGH
+683 PNLRFSILKAGH

-703 EELLT
+703 EALLR

-727 PNPETLARLKG
+727 PNAETLARLKA

-749 GQIRLRLTWE
+749 GQIRLRFTRE

-764 TTLTKRKKELK
+764 TRLTKRKKELK

>member
-1 MSYWIVT
+1 MSYWILAV
-8 LLVASGIIVFEGAVA
+8 LVASSIVVFEGTVA

-30 ILAVAWKRG
+30 IIVVAWKRG
-39 QESWKRVVG
+39 HEGWKRVLG
-48 VVLCLA
+48 IVLCVA
-54 VGLRLFLY
+54 IGVRLFLY
-62 VREVTHPPFT
+62 VREVMHPAFT
-72 PQDTISGQLVLNPN
+72 AQDAIHGQLVLNPN

-95 TGTATLEVGTKR
+95 TGTATLEVGTKH

-122 QAFLQLSEVVRISVE
+122 QAFLQLREVVRVSVE

-151 FDAKNYYLSLGVLHA
+151 FDAKNYYLSLGVLHT
-166 LKVVRL
+166 LKVERL
-172 NGGMKSVPGFW
+172 NSGRKSVSGFW
-183 SYVENLRF
+183 SFVEHLRSW
-191 QLLQV
+191 LLQV
-196 VRNQKDSRM
+196 VRAQKDSRI
-205 KQYTGALL
+205 KQYTLALL
-213 LADRTG
+213 LADRSG

-249 CIERLSWRS
+249 CIERICWRS
-258 GITREKTRGLLM
+258 GITREKTRGLLV

-280 GWNMSGT
+280 GWNISGT
-287 RAIGMVVFSALSKL
+287 RAIGMVVFANVSKP

-349 WQRAVFPR
+349 WQRAILPR

-365 IGMSLIA
+365 IGMSLVA
-372 LPLLCQYFFYWN
+372 LPLVCQYFFYWN
-384 ALSILL
+384 ILSIFL
-390 TALFSLLFEMLL
+390 TALFSMLFEMLL
-402 FPLLTVYL
+402 FPLLTTYL
-410 FAVLFGFVPLI
+410 FAVLFGFIPLI
-421 GLLTSVGEVV
+421 GLLTTVGEGI
-431 LSVVSK
+431 LSGVSK

-455 DKWEVGLFLTILIV
+455 DKWEVVLYLAILIV
-469 IGILFER
+469 VGILFEK

-543 WRHRKKK
+543 WRNRKKK
-550 DQGMTTVVPALQAE
+550 DQGITTVVPALQAE
-564 GLAELSQVMLSHGDE
+564 GLSELSQVMLSHGDE

-597 IIGKGMEKIPL
+597 IIGKGMEKISL
-608 MQEMKKRYPKIQ
+608 MQEMKKKYPKIQ
-620 WRLVLAGDEWK
+620 WKLVLSGDEWK
-631 WNETTWKV
+631 WNETKWKV
-639 LWPKGLSQAEN
+639 LWPKGLSHAEN

-675 EEAVVRAN
+675 EEAVVQAN
-683 PNLQFSILKAGH
+683 PNLRFSILKAGH

-703 EELLT
+703 EALLR

-727 PNPETLARLKG
+727 PNAETLARLKA

-749 GQIRLRLTWE
+749 GQIRLRFTRE

-764 TTLTKRKKELK
+764 TRLTKRKKELK

>member
-1 MSYWIVT
+1 MSYWILAV
-8 LLVASGIIVFEGAVA
+8 LVASGIVVFEGTVA

-30 ILAVAWKRG
+30 ILVVAWKRG
-39 QESWKRVVG
+39 QESWKRVLGIVLCVAVG
-48 VVLCLA
+48 V
-54 VGLRLFLY
+54 RLFLY
-62 VREVTHPPFT
+62 VREVAQPAFT
-72 PQDTISGQLVLNPN
+72 VDDAITGQLVINPN

-95 TGTATLEVGTKR
+95 TGTATLEAGTKH

-122 QAFLQLSEVVRISVE
+122 QAFLQLREVVRISIE
-137 GTIEEIEHARNKGN
+137 GIIEEIEHARNKGN
-151 FDAKNYYLSLGVLHA
+151 FDAKNYYLSLGVIHA
-166 LKVVRL
+166 LKVERL
-172 NGGMKSVPGFW
+172 NSGMKSVSGFW
-183 SYVENLRF
+183 SFVEHLRSW
-191 QLLQV
+191 LLEG
-196 VRNQKDSRM
+196 VRSQKDSRI
-205 KQYTGALL
+205 KQYTLALL

-249 CIERLSWRS
+249 CIERLSWRI
-258 GITREKTRGLLM
+258 GITREKTRGLLV

-280 GWNMSGT
+280 GWNISGT
-287 RAIGMVVFSALSKL
+287 RAIGMVVIAAVSKP
-301 FIKKRGSTQMDC
+301 FIKKRRSTQLDC
-313 LLWMAIA
+313 LLWMTIA
-320 SILVWPGILLN
+320 SIIVWPGILLN

-349 WQRAVFPR
+349 WQHAILPR

-384 ALSILL
+384 ILSILL
-390 TALFSLLFEMLL
+390 TALFSMLFEMLL
-402 FPLLTVYL
+402 FPLLTTYL
-410 FAVLFGFVPLI
+410 FAVLLSFAHLI
-421 GLLTSVGEVV
+421 EVLTTVGEVI
-431 LSVVSK
+431 LSGVSK

-455 DKWEVGLFLTILIV
+455 DKWEVALYLTILIT
-469 IGILFER
+469 IGILFEK

-491 LALLMEVPYHWGTEL
+491 LALLIEVPYHWGTEL

-521 PGWNQATLIDTGGLS
+521 SGWNQATLIDTGGLS

-550 DQGMTTVVPALQAE
+550 DQGITTVVPALQAE
-564 GLAELSQVMLSHGDE
+564 GLSELSQVMLSHGDE

-608 MQEMKKRYPKIQ
+608 MQEMKKRYPKTQ

-639 LWPKGLSQAEN
+639 LWPKDLSHAEN

-675 EEAVVRAN
+675 EEAVVRAH
-683 PNLQFSILKAGH
+683 PNLQFSILKVGH

-703 EELLT
+703 EALLK
-708 LVQPRL
+708 LVQPRV

-727 PNPETLARLKG
+727 PSPETLARLKA

-749 GQIRLRLTWE
+749 GQIRLQFTRE

-764 TTLTKRKKELK
+764 TRLTKRKKELK

>member
-1 MSYWIVT
+1 MSYWVVA
-8 LLVASGIIVFEGAVA
+8 LLVASGIVVFEGAVA

-48 VVLCLA
+48 VMLCVA

-72 PQDTISGQLVLNPN
+72 PQDAVSGQLVLNPN

-122 QAFLQLSEVVRISVE
+122 QAFLQLREVVSVSFE

-166 LKVVRL
+166 LKVERL
-172 NGGMKSVPGFW
+172 NARLKSVPGVW
-183 SYVENLRF
+183 SYVEHLRS

-196 VRNQKDSRM
+196 VRAQKDSRM

-249 CIERLSWRS
+249 CIERLCWRS
-258 GITREKTRGLLM
+258 GITREKTQGLLV

-280 GWNMSGT
+280 GWNISGS
-287 RAIGMVVFSALSKL
+287 RAIGMVVLGNLSKP
-301 FIKKRGSTQMDC
+301 FIKKRGSIQMDC

-340 TAIIIFLSK
+340 TAIIIFLSR
-349 WQRAVFPR
+349 WQRAVLPR

-390 TALFSLLFEMLL
+390 TALFSMLFEMLL
-402 FPLLTVYL
+402 FPLLTAYL
-410 FAVLFGFVPLI
+410 FAVLFGFIPLI
-421 GLLTSVGEVV
+421 SLLTSVGEVV
-431 LSVVSK
+431 LNGVSHT
-437 VLTFC
+437 LTFC

-455 DKWEVGLFLTILIV
+455 DKWEVVLFLTILIV

-506 VMVDVG
+506 VMVDVR

-550 DQGMTTVVPALQAE
+550 DQGITTVVPALQAE
-564 GLAELSQVMLSHGDE
+564 GLSELSQVMLSHGDE

-631 WNETTWKV
+631 WNETKWKV
-639 LWPKGLSQAEN
+639 LWPKGLSHAEN

-675 EEAVVRAN
+675 EEAVVKDN
-683 PNLQFSILKAGH
+683 PHLQFSILKAGH

-703 EELLT
+703 EALLT

-727 PNPETLARLKG
+727 PSRETLARLKAS
-738 TGAIIFRTDQD
+738 GAIIFRTDQD
-749 GQIRLRLTWE
+749 GQIRLRFTTE

>member
-1 MSYWIVT
+1 MSYWILAV
-8 LLVASGIIVFEGAVA
+8 LVASSIVVFEGAVA
-23 WWIVPLF
+23 WWIVPLC
-30 ILAVAWKRG
+30 IIVVAWKRG
-39 QESWKRVVG
+39 QENWKRVLG
-48 VVLCLA
+48 IVLCVA
-54 VGLRLFLY
+54 IGMRLFLY
-62 VREVTHPPFT
+62 IREVTHPSFMV
-72 PQDTISGQLVLNPN
+72 DDAIHGQLVLNPN

-95 TGTATLEVGTKR
+95 TGTATLEAGTKH
-107 EKVFFYYVLESESEQ
+107 EKVFFYYVVESESEQ
-122 QAFLQLSEVVRISVE
+122 QAFLQLHEVVRVSVE
-137 GTIEEIEHARNKGN
+137 GAIEEIEHARNKGN

-166 LKVVRL
+166 LKVERM
-172 NGGMKSVPGFW
+172 NSSMKPVSGFW
-183 SYVENLRF
+183 SFVEHLRS

-196 VRNQKDSRM
+196 VRTQKDSRI

-213 LADRTG
+213 LADRSG

-249 CIERLSWRS
+249 CIERLCWRS
-258 GITREKTRGLLM
+258 GITREKTRGLLV

-280 GWNMSGT
+280 GWNISGT
-287 RAIGMVVFSALSKL
+287 RAIGMVLLGVLSKP
-301 FIKKRGSTQMDC
+301 FIKKRGSMQMDC

-340 TAIIIFLSK
+340 TVIIIFLSK
-349 WQRAVFPR
+349 WQRAVLPR
-357 IRANVWVP
+357 IRANLWVP

-390 TALFSLLFEMLL
+390 TALFSVLFEMLL
-402 FPLLTVYL
+402 FPLLTAYL
-410 FAVLFGFVPLI
+410 VAVLLGLSSLI
-421 GLLTSVGEVV
+421 DLLTTFGEFI
-431 LSVVSK
+431 LSGVSR

-455 DKWEVGLFLTILIV
+455 DKWEVILFLTILIV
-469 IGILFER
+469 VGILFEQ
-476 RKMTMKKGVLGGLAI
+476 RKMTIRKGIVCIIAL
-491 LALLMEVPYHWGTEL
+491 LALLIEVPYHWGTEL

-550 DQGMTTVVPALQAE
+550 DQGITTVVPALQAE
-564 GLAELSQVMLSHGDE
+564 GLSELSQVMLSHGDE

-608 MQEMKKRYPKIQ
+608 MQEMKKRYPKTQ

-639 LWPKGLSQAEN
+639 LWPKDLSHAEN

-675 EEAVVRAN
+675 EEAVVRAH
-683 PNLQFSILKAGH
+683 PNLQFSILKVGH

-703 EELLT
+703 EALLK
-708 LVQPRL
+708 LVQPRV

-727 PNPETLARLKG
+727 PSPETLARLKA

-749 GQIRLRLTWE
+749 GQIRLQFTRE

-764 TTLTKRKKELK
+764 TRLTKRKKELK

>member
-1 MSYWIVT
+1 MSYWILAV
-8 LLVASGIIVFEGAVA
+8 LVASSIVVFEGAIA
-23 WWIVPLF
+23 WWIVPLC
-30 ILAVAWKRG
+30 IIVVAWKRG
-39 QESWKRVVG
+39 HESWKRVLG
-48 VVLCLA
+48 IVLCVA
-54 VGLRLFLY
+54 VGLRLFIY
-62 VREVTHPPFT
+62 ICEVTHPSFT
-72 PQDTISGQLVLNPN
+72 VDDAITGQLVLKPN

-95 TGTATLEVGTKR
+95 TGTATLEAGTKH

-122 QAFLQLSEVVRISVE
+122 QAFLQLREVVRISIQ
-137 GTIEEIEHARNKGN
+137 GTIEEMEHARNKGN

-166 LKVVRL
+166 LKVERL
-172 NGGMKSVPGFW
+172 NSGMKSVPGFW
-183 SYVENLRF
+183 SFVEHLRSW
-191 QLLQV
+191 LLQG
-196 VRNQKDSRM
+196 VRSQKDSRI
-205 KQYTGALL
+205 KQYTLALL
-213 LADRTG
+213 LADQSG

-249 CIERLSWRS
+249 CIERLCWRG
-258 GITREKTRGLLM
+258 GITREKTRGLLV

-280 GWNMSGT
+280 GWNISGT
-287 RAIGMVVFSALSKL
+287 RAIGMVVIAAGSKP

-313 LLWMAIA
+313 LLWVAIA

-340 TAIIIFLSK
+340 TAIILFLSK
-349 WQRAVFPR
+349 WQRAILPR

-390 TALFSLLFEMLL
+390 TALFSMMFEMLL
-402 FPLLTVYL
+402 FPLLTAYL
-410 FAVLFGFVPLI
+410 FAGLCGFVPLI
-421 GLLTSVGEVV
+421 GLLTTVGEGI
-431 LSVVSK
+431 LSGVSR

-455 DKWEVGLFLTILIV
+455 DKWEVVLYLTILIT

-476 RKMTMKKGVLGGLAI
+476 RRMTMKKGVLGGLAI
-491 LALLMEVPYHWGTEL
+491 LVLLMEVPYHWGTEL

-550 DQGMTTVVPALQAE
+550 DQGITTVVPALQAE
-564 GLAELSQVMLSHGDE
+564 GLSELSQVMLSHGDE
-579 DHVGNLKT
+579 DHVGNLKA
-587 IAKHLTIRQL
+587 IAKHLTIRHL
-597 IIGKGMEKIPL
+597 IIGKGMETIPL
-608 MQEMKKRYPKIQ
+608 MQEMKKKYPKIQ

-631 WNETTWKV
+631 WNETKWKV
-639 LWPKGLSQAEN
+639 LWPKDLSHAEN

-675 EEAVVRAN
+675 EEAVIHAH

-703 EELLT
+703 EALLK

-727 PNPETLARLKG
+727 PSPETLARLKA

-749 GQIRLRLTWE
+749 GQIRLRFTRE

-764 TTLTKRKKELK
+764 TRLTKRKKELK

>member
-1 MSYWIVT
+1 MSYWILAV
-8 LLVASGIIVFEGAVA
+8 LVASSIVVFEGTVA

-30 ILAVAWKRG
+30 IIVVAWKRG
-39 QESWKRVVG
+39 HEGWKRVLG
-48 VVLCLA
+48 IVLCVA
-54 VGLRLFLY
+54 IGVRLFLY
-62 VREVTHPPFT
+62 VREVMHPAFT
-72 PQDTISGQLVLNPN
+72 AQDAIHGQLVLNPN

-95 TGTATLEVGTKR
+95 TGTATLEVGTKH

-122 QAFLQLSEVVRISVE
+122 QTFLQLREVVRISIE

-166 LKVVRL
+166 LKVERL
-172 NGGMKSVPGFW
+172 NSSMKPVPGFW
-183 SYVENLRF
+183 SFVEHLRSW
-191 QLLQV
+191 LLQV
-196 VRNQKDSRM
+196 VRSQKDSRI
-205 KQYTGALL
+205 KQYTLALL
-213 LADRTG
+213 LADRSG

-258 GITREKTRGLLM
+258 GITREKTRGLLV
-270 LFVVLYGFVI
+270 LFVVLYGLVI
-280 GWNMSGT
+280 GWNISGT
-287 RAIGMVVFSALSKL
+287 RAIGMVLLGVLSKP
-301 FIKKRGSTQMDC
+301 FIKKRASMQMDC

-349 WQRAVFPR
+349 WQRAILPR

-365 IGMSLIA
+365 IGMSLVA
-372 LPLLCQYFFYWN
+372 LPLVCQYFFYWN
-384 ALSILL
+384 ILSIFL
-390 TALFSLLFEMLL
+390 TALFSMLFEMLL
-402 FPLLTVYL
+402 FPLLTTYL
-410 FAVLFGFVPLI
+410 FAVLFGFIPLI
-421 GLLTSVGEVV
+421 GLLTTVGEGI
-431 LSVVSK
+431 LSGVSK

-455 DKWEVGLFLTILIV
+455 DKWEVVLYLAFLIV
-469 IGILFER
+469 VGILFEK

-543 WRHRKKK
+543 WRNRKKK
-550 DQGMTTVVPALQAE
+550 DQGITTVVPALQAE
-564 GLAELSQVMLSHGDE
+564 GLSELSQVMLSHGDE

-597 IIGKGMEKIPL
+597 IIGKGMEKISL
-608 MQEMKKRYPKIQ
+608 MQEMKKKYPKIQ
-620 WRLVLAGDEWK
+620 WKLVLSGDEWK
-631 WNETTWKV
+631 WNETKWKV
-639 LWPKGLSQAEN
+639 LWPKGLSHAEN

-675 EEAVVRAN
+675 EEAVVQAN
-683 PNLQFSILKAGH
+683 PNLRFSILKAGH

-703 EELLT
+703 EALLR

-727 PNPETLARLKG
+727 PNAETLARLKA

-749 GQIRLRLTWE
+749 GQIRLRFTRE

-764 TTLTKRKKELK
+764 TRLTKRKKELK

>member
-1 MSYWIVT
+1 MSYWILAV
-8 LLVASGIIVFEGAVA
+8 LVVSSIVVFEGAVA
-23 WWIVPLF
+23 WWIVPLC
-30 ILAVAWKRG
+30 IIVVAWKRG
-39 QESWKRVVG
+39 HESWKRVLGIVLCVAVG
-48 VVLCLA
+48 V
-54 VGLRLFLY
+54 RLFLY
-62 VREVTHPPFT
+62 IREVTHPSFT
-72 PQDTISGQLVLNPN
+72 VDDAITGQLVLNPN

-95 TGTATLEVGTKR
+95 TGTATLEAGTKH

-122 QAFLQLSEVVRISVE
+122 QAFLQLREVVRVSFE

-166 LKVVRL
+166 LKVERL
-172 NGGMKSVPGFW
+172 NSRMKSVSGFW
-183 SYVENLRF
+183 SFVEHLRSW
-191 QLLQV
+191 LLQGI
-196 VRNQKDSRM
+196 RSQKDSRI
-205 KQYTGALL
+205 KQYTLALL
-213 LADRTG
+213 LADRSG

-239 SGLHISLMVA
+239 SGLHISLMVV
-249 CIERLSWRS
+249 CIERLCWRS
-258 GITREKTRGLLM
+258 GITREKTRGLLV

-280 GWNMSGT
+280 GWNISGT
-287 RAIGMVVFSALSKL
+287 RAIGMVVFAAVSKP
-301 FIKKRGSTQMDC
+301 FIRKRGSMQMDC

-320 SILVWPGILLN
+320 SILLWPGILLN

-349 WQRAVFPR
+349 WQRAVLPR
-357 IRANVWVP
+357 IRADLWVP
-365 IGMSLIA
+365 IGMSLVA

-390 TALFSLLFEMLL
+390 TTLFSVLFEMLL
-402 FPLLTVYL
+402 FPLLTAYL
-410 FAVLFGFVPLI
+410 FAVLCGFVSLI
-421 GLLTSVGEVV
+421 GLLTTVGEGI
-431 LSVVSK
+431 LFGVSK

-455 DKWEVGLFLTILIV
+455 DKWEVVLYLTILIA
-469 IGILFER
+469 IGILFEQ
-476 RKMTMKKGVLGGLAI
+476 RKMTMKKVVLVGLAI

-550 DQGMTTVVPALQAE
+550 DQGITTVVPALQAE
-564 GLAELSQVMLSHGDE
+564 GLSELSQVMLSHGDE

-587 IAKHLTIRQL
+587 IAKQLTIRQL
-597 IIGKGMEKIPL
+597 IIGKGMETIPL
-608 MQEMKKRYPKIQ
+608 MQEMKKRYPTIQ
-620 WRLVLAGDEWK
+620 WRLVLAGNEWK

-639 LWPKGLSQAEN
+639 LWPKGLSHAEN

-675 EEAVVRAN
+675 EESVVKDN
-683 PNLQFSILKAGH
+683 PHVQFSILKAGH
-695 HGSRTSSG
+695 HGNRTSSG
-703 EELLT
+703 EALLK

-727 PNPETLARLKG
+727 PSPETLARLKA

-749 GQIRLRLTWE
+749 GQIRLRFTRE

-764 TTLTKRKKELK
+764 TMLTKRKKELK

>member
-1 MSYWIVT
+1 MSYWILAV
-8 LLVASGIIVFEGAVA
+8 LVASSIVVFEGTVA

-30 ILAVAWKRG
+30 IIVVAWKRG
-39 QESWKRVVG
+39 QESWKRVLG
-48 VVLCLA
+48 MVLCVA
-54 VGLRLFLY
+54 IGLRLFLY
-62 VREVTHPPFT
+62 IRDVTHPSFT
-72 PQDTISGQLVLNPN
+72 AQEAIQGQLVLNPN

-95 TGTATLEVGTKR
+95 TGTATLEAGTKH

-122 QAFLQLSEVVRISVE
+122 QAFLQLREVMRISIE

-166 LKVVRL
+166 LKVERL
-172 NGGMKSVPGFW
+172 NSGMKSVSGFW
-183 SYVENLRF
+183 SFAEHLRSW
-191 QLLQV
+191 LLQV
-196 VRNQKDSRM
+196 VRSQKDSRM
-205 KQYTGALL
+205 KQYTLALL
-213 LADRTG
+213 LADRSG

-249 CIERLSWRS
+249 CIERLCWRI
-258 GITREKTRGLLM
+258 GITREKTRGLLVV
-270 LFVVLYGFVI
+270 FVVLYGFVN
-280 GWNMSGT
+280 GWNISGT
-287 RAIGMVVFSALSKL
+287 RAIGMVVFAAVSKP

-320 SILVWPGILLN
+320 SVLLWPGILLN

-340 TAIIIFLSK
+340 TAIIIFLSR
-349 WQRAVFPR
+349 WQRAVLPR

-365 IGMSLIA
+365 IGMSLVA

-390 TALFSLLFEMLL
+390 TALFSMLFEMLL
-402 FPLLTVYL
+402 FPLLTAYL
-410 FAVLFGFVPLI
+410 LAVLLSFAPLI
-421 GLLTSVGEVV
+421 QVLTTFGEFI
-431 LSVVSK
+431 LSGVSRA
-437 VLTFC
+437 LTFC

-455 DKWEVGLFLTILIV
+455 DKWEVGLYLTILIA

-476 RKMTMKKGVLGGLAI
+476 RKMTIKKGVIGVLAI
-491 LALLMEVPYHWGTEL
+491 LVLLIEVPYHWGTEL

-521 PGWNQATLIDTGGLS
+521 TGWNQATLIDTGGLS

-550 DQGMTTVVPALQAE
+550 DQGITTVVPALQAE
-564 GLAELSQVMLSHGDE
+564 GISELSQVMLSHGDE

-587 IAKHLTIRQL
+587 IAKYLTIRQL

-608 MQEMKKRYPKIQ
+608 MQEMKKRYPTIQ

-631 WNETTWKV
+631 WNETTWRV
-639 LWPKGLSQAEN
+639 LWPKGLSHAEN

-675 EEAVVRAN
+675 EEAVVHAH

-703 EELLT
+703 EALLR

-727 PNPETLARLKG
+727 PSPETLARLKA

-749 GQIRLRLTWE
+749 GQIRLRFTRE

-764 TTLTKRKKELK
+764 TRLTKRKKELK

>member
-1 MSYWIVT
+1 
-8 LLVASGIIVFEGAVA
+8 
-23 WWIVPLF
+23 
-30 ILAVAWKRG
+30 
-39 QESWKRVVG
+39 
-48 VVLCLA
+48 
-54 VGLRLFLY
+54 
-62 VREVTHPPFT
+62 
-72 PQDTISGQLVLNPN
+72 
-86 QLKVNGDLV
+86 
-95 TGTATLEVGTKR
+95 
-107 EKVFFYYVLESESEQ
+107 
-122 QAFLQLSEVVRISVE
+122 
-137 GTIEEIEHARNKGN
+137 
-151 FDAKNYYLSLGVLHA
+151 
-166 LKVVRL
+166 
-172 NGGMKSVPGFW
+172 
-183 SYVENLRF
+183 
-191 QLLQV
+191 
-196 VRNQKDSRM
+196 
-205 KQYTGALL
+205 
-213 LADRTG
+213 
-219 FSEEEWEQYKQLG
+219 
-232 LLHLLAI
+232 
-239 SGLHISLMVA
+239 
-249 CIERLSWRS
+249 
-258 GITREKTRGLLM
+258 
-270 LFVVLYGFVI
+270 
-280 GWNMSGT
+280 
-287 RAIGMVVFSALSKL
+287 
-301 FIKKRGSTQMDC
+301 MDC

-320 SILVWPGILLN
+320 SILLWPGILLN

-349 WQRAVFPR
+349 WQRAVLPR
-357 IRANVWVP
+357 IRANLWLP

-390 TALFSLLFEMLL
+390 TALFSMLFEMLL
-402 FPLLTVYL
+402 FPLLTTYL
-410 FAVLFGFVPLI
+410 VAVLLSFAPLI
-421 GLLTSVGEVV
+421 EVLTTVGEGI
-431 LSVVSK
+431 LSGVSK

-455 DKWEVGLFLTILIV
+455 DKWEVVLYLTILIT

-476 RKMTMKKGVLGGLAI
+476 RKMTMKKGVIGVLAI

-550 DQGMTTVVPALQAE
+550 DQGITTVVPALQAE
-564 GLAELSQVMLSHGDE
+564 GLSELSQVMLSHGDE

-597 IIGKGMEKIPL
+597 IIGKGMETIPL
-608 MQEMKKRYPKIQ
+608 MQEIKKRYPNIQ

-639 LWPKGLSQAEN
+639 LWPKSLSHAEN

-675 EEAVVRAN
+675 EEAVVKDN
-683 PNLQFSILKAGH
+683 PHLQFSILKAGH

-703 EELLT
+703 EALLK

-727 PNPETLARLKG
+727 PSPETLARLKA

-749 GQIRLRLTWE
+749 GQIRLRFTRE

-764 TTLTKRKKELK
+764 TRLTKRKIELK

>member
-1 MSYWIVT
+1 MSYWILAV
-8 LLVASGIIVFEGAVA
+8 LVASSIVVFEGAVA

-30 ILAVAWKRG
+30 ILVVAWKRG
-39 QESWKRVVG
+39 HEAWKRVVG
-48 VVLCLA
+48 VVLCVA
-54 VGLRLFLY
+54 VGVRLFLY
-62 VREVTHPPFT
+62 IREVTHPSFT
-72 PQDTISGQLVLNPN
+72 VDDAVTGQLVINPN

-95 TGTATLEVGTKR
+95 TGTATLEAGTKH

-122 QAFLQLSEVVRISVE
+122 QAFLQLREVVRVSFE

-166 LKVVRL
+166 LKVERL
-172 NGGMKSVPGFW
+172 NSGRKSVSGFW
-183 SYVENLRF
+183 SFVEHLRSW
-191 QLLQV
+191 LLQV
-196 VRNQKDSRM
+196 VRSQKDSRM
-205 KQYTGALL
+205 KQYTLALL

-258 GITREKTRGLLM
+258 GITREKTRGLLV

-280 GWNMSGT
+280 GWNISGT
-287 RAIGMVVFSALSKL
+287 RAIGMVVFAAVSKP
-301 FIKKRGSTQMDC
+301 FIKKRRSTQMDC

-320 SILVWPGILLN
+320 SILLWPGILLN

-349 WQRAVFPR
+349 WQRAVLPR
-357 IRANVWVP
+357 IRANLWLP

-390 TALFSLLFEMLL
+390 TALFSMLFEMLL
-402 FPLLTVYL
+402 FPLLTTYL
-410 FAVLFGFVPLI
+410 VAVLLGLGSLI
-421 GLLTSVGEVV
+421 DLLTTFGEFI
-431 LSVVSK
+431 LSGVSRA
-437 VLTFC
+437 LTFC

-455 DKWEVGLFLTILIV
+455 DKWEVVLYLTILIA

-476 RKMTMKKGVLGGLAI
+476 RKMTIKKGVLGGLAI

-536 DFKQKEA
+536 DFKQKEE
-543 WRHRKKK
+543 WRNRKKK
-550 DQGMTTVVPALQAE
+550 DQGITTVVPALQAE
-564 GLAELSQVMLSHGDE
+564 GLSELSQVMLSHGDE

-587 IAKHLTIRQL
+587 IAKHLTIRHL

-608 MQEMKKRYPKIQ
+608 MQEMKKKYPKIQ
-620 WRLVLAGDEWK
+620 WRLVLTGDEWK
-631 WNETTWKV
+631 WNETKWKV
-639 LWPKGLSQAEN
+639 LWPKDLSHAEN

-675 EEAVVRAN
+675 EEAVVQAN
-683 PNLQFSILKAGH
+683 PNLRFSILKAGH

-703 EELLT
+703 EALLK

-727 PNPETLARLKG
+727 PSPETLARLKA

-749 GQIRLRLTWE
+749 GQIRLRFTRE

>member
-1 MSYWIVT
+1 M
-8 LLVASGIIVFEGAVA
+8 
-23 WWIVPLF
+23 
-30 ILAVAWKRG
+30 
-39 QESWKRVVG
+39 VV
-48 VVLCLA
+48 
-54 VGLRLFLY
+54 
-62 VREVTHPPFT
+62 
-72 PQDTISGQLVLNPN
+72 
-86 QLKVNGDLV
+86 
-95 TGTATLEVGTKR
+95 
-107 EKVFFYYVLESESEQ
+107 
-122 QAFLQLSEVVRISVE
+122 
-137 GTIEEIEHARNKGN
+137 
-151 FDAKNYYLSLGVLHA
+151 
-166 LKVVRL
+166 
-172 NGGMKSVPGFW
+172 
-183 SYVENLRF
+183 
-191 QLLQV
+191 
-196 VRNQKDSRM
+196 
-205 KQYTGALL
+205 
-213 LADRTG
+213 
-219 FSEEEWEQYKQLG
+219 
-232 LLHLLAI
+232 
-239 SGLHISLMVA
+239 
-249 CIERLSWRS
+249 CIERLCWRS
-258 GITREKTRGLLM
+258 GITREKTRGLLV

-280 GWNMSGT
+280 GWNISGT
-287 RAIGMVVFSALSKL
+287 RAIGMVVFAAVSKP
-301 FIKKRGSTQMDC
+301 FIKRRGSIQMDC
-313 LLWMAIA
+313 LLWMAIV
-320 SILVWPGILLN
+320 SILLWPGILLN

-349 WQRAVFPR
+349 WQHAVLPR
-357 IRANVWVP
+357 IRANLWVP

-390 TALFSLLFEMLL
+390 TALFSMLFEMLL
-402 FPLLTVYL
+402 FPLLTAYL

-421 GLLTSVGEVV
+421 ELLTTIGEFILSGVSRV
-431 LSVVSK
+431 LA
-437 VLTFC
+437 FC
-442 QQLSFTKFTLGIW
+442 QQLSFTKFILGIW
-455 DKWEVGLFLTILIV
+455 DKWEVVLFLTILIV
-469 IGILFER
+469 VGILFEQ
-476 RKMTMKKGVLGGLAI
+476 RKMTIKKGVLSILAI
-491 LALLMEVPYHWGTEL
+491 LALLIEVPYHWGTEL

-550 DQGMTTVVPALQAE
+550 DQGITTVVPALQAE
-564 GLAELSQVMLSHGDE
+564 GLSELSQVMLSHGDE

-608 MQEMKKRYPKIQ
+608 MQEMKKKYPKIQ

-631 WNETTWKV
+631 WNETKWKV
-639 LWPKGLSQAEN
+639 LWPKGLSHAEN

-675 EEAVVRAN
+675 EEAVVKAN
-683 PNLQFSILKAGH
+683 PHLQFSILKAGH

-703 EELLT
+703 EALLK

-727 PNPETLARLKG
+727 PSPETLARLKAS
-738 TGAIIFRTDQD
+738 GAIIFRTDQD
-749 GQIRLRLTWE
+749 GQIRLRFTTE

-764 TTLTKRKKELK
+764 TTLSKRKKELK

>member
-1 MSYWIVT
+1 MSYWIVAF
-8 LLVASGIIVFEGAVA
+8 LIASGIVVFEGAVA

-30 ILAVAWKRG
+30 ILFVAWKRG
-39 QESWKRVVG
+39 KESWKRVGG
-48 VVLCLA
+48 VVLCVA
-54 VGLRLFLY
+54 IGTRLFLY

-72 PQDTISGQLVLNPN
+72 PADAIYGQLVLNPN

-95 TGTATLEVGTKR
+95 TGTATLEAGTKL

-122 QAFLQLSEVVRISVE
+122 QAFLQLREVVRISVE
-137 GTIEEIEHARNKGN
+137 GTIEDIEHARNKGN

-166 LKVVRL
+166 LKVERL
-172 NGGMKSVPGFW
+172 KASMKSVPGFW
-183 SYVENLRF
+183 SFVEHLRS
-191 QLLQV
+191 QLLQL
-196 VRNQKDSRM
+196 VRSQKDSRM
-205 KQYTGALL
+205 KQYTLALL

-249 CIERLSWRS
+249 CIERLCWRS
-258 GITREKTRGLLM
+258 GITREKTRGLLV

-287 RAIGMVVFSALSKL
+287 RAIGMVVFSSLSKP
-301 FIKKRGSTQMDC
+301 FIRKRGSIQMDC

-320 SILVWPGILLN
+320 SILVLPGILLN

-340 TAIIIFLSK
+340 TAIIIFLSR
-349 WQRAVFPR
+349 WQRAVLPR

-384 ALSILL
+384 MLSILL
-390 TALFSLLFEMLL
+390 TAIFSMLFEMLL
-402 FPLLTVYL
+402 FPLLTAYL
-410 FAVLFGFVPLI
+410 FAVLFGFIPLI
-421 GLLTSVGEVV
+421 GLLTTIGEGI
-431 LSVVSK
+431 LSGVSR

-442 QQLSFTKFTLGIW
+442 QQLSFTKFTMGIW
-455 DKWEVGLFLTILIV
+455 DKWEVALFLTILIV
-469 IGILFER
+469 IGILFEQ
-476 RKMTMKKGVLGGLAI
+476 RKMTMKKGVLGVLAI
-491 LALLMEVPYHWGTEL
+491 LSLLMEVPYHWGTEL

-564 GLAELSQVMLSHGDE
+564 GLSELSQVMLSHGDE

-608 MQEMKKRYPKIQ
+608 MQEMKKRYPNIQ

-631 WNETTWKV
+631 WNETMWKV
-639 LWPKGLSQAEN
+639 LWPKDLSHAEN

-661 KQTILL
+661 KQIILL
-667 TGDASEKV
+667 TGDASQNV

-683 PNLQFSILKAGH
+683 PNLQFSILKVGH

-703 EELLT
+703 EALLT
-708 LVQPRL
+708 LVHPRL
-714 AFISCGKHNHYGH
+714 AFVSCGKHNHYGH
-727 PNPETLARLKG
+727 PSPETLARLKV

-749 GQIRLRLTWE
+749 GQIRLRFTHE

-764 TTLTKRKKELK
+764 TRLTKRKKELK

>member
-1 MSYWIVT
+1 MSYWILAV
-8 LLVASGIIVFEGAVA
+8 LVASSIVVFEGAVA

-30 ILAVAWKRG
+30 IIVVAWKRG
-39 QESWKRVVG
+39 QEAWKRVIG
-48 VVLCLA
+48 IVLCVA
-54 VGLRLFLY
+54 IGVRLFLY
-62 VREVTHPPFT
+62 IREVTHPSFT
-72 PQDTISGQLVLNPN
+72 AQDAIHGQLVLNPN

-95 TGTATLEVGTKR
+95 TGSATLEAGTKH

-122 QAFLQLSEVVRISVE
+122 QAFLQLREVVRVSFE
-137 GTIEEIEHARNKGN
+137 GTIEEIEHSRNKGN
-151 FDAKNYYLSLGVLHA
+151 FDAKNYYRSLGVLHA
-166 LKVVRL
+166 LKVERL
-172 NGGMKSVPGFW
+172 NSGMKSVPGFW
-183 SYVENLRF
+183 SFVEQLRSW
-191 QLLQV
+191 LLQG
-196 VRNQKDSRM
+196 VRSQKDSRI
-205 KQYTGALL
+205 KQYTLALL

-249 CIERLSWRS
+249 CIERLCWRS
-258 GITREKTRGLLM
+258 GITREKTRGLLV
-270 LFVVLYGFVI
+270 LFLVFYGFVI
-280 GWNMSGT
+280 GWNISGT
-287 RAIGMVVFSALSKL
+287 RAIGMVVFAAVSKP
-301 FIKKRGSTQMDC
+301 FIKKRESTQMDC
-313 LLWMAIA
+313 LLWMAIL

-349 WQRAVFPR
+349 WQRVILPR

-390 TALFSLLFEMLL
+390 TALFSMLFEMLL
-402 FPLLTVYL
+402 FPLLTAYL
-410 FAVLFGFVPLI
+410 VAVLLGLGSLI
-421 GLLTSVGEVV
+421 DLLTTFGEFI
-431 LSVVSK
+431 LSGVSRA
-437 VLTFC
+437 LTFC

-455 DKWEVGLFLTILIV
+455 DKWEVVLYLTILIA

-476 RKMTMKKGVLGGLAI
+476 RRMTMKKGVLGGLAI

-550 DQGMTTVVPALQAE
+550 DQGITTVVPALQAE
-564 GLAELSQVMLSHGDE
+564 GLSELSQVMLSHGDE

-587 IAKHLTIRQL
+587 IAKHLAIRQL

-620 WRLVLAGDEWK
+620 WRLVLAGDEWR
-631 WNETTWKV
+631 WNETTWRV
-639 LWPKGLSQAEN
+639 LWPKGLSHAEN

-675 EEAVVRAN
+675 EEAVVKDN

-703 EELLT
+703 EALLK

-727 PNPETLARLKG
+727 PSPETLARLKAN
-738 TGAIIFRTDQD
+738 GAIIFRTDQD
-749 GQIRLRLTWE
+749 GQIRLRFTTE

-764 TTLTKRKKELK
+764 TMLTKRKKELK

>member
-1 MSYWIVT
+1 MSYWILAV
-8 LLVASGIIVFEGAVA
+8 LVSSSIVVFEGTVA
-23 WWIVPLF
+23 WWIVPLC
-30 ILAVAWKRG
+30 IIVVAWKRG
-39 QESWKRVVG
+39 HEIWKRVLG
-48 VVLCLA
+48 IVLCVA
-54 VGLRLFLY
+54 IGVRLFLY
-62 VREVTHPPFT
+62 IREVTHPPFT
-72 PQDTISGQLVLNPN
+72 AQDAITGQLVLNPN

-95 TGTATLEVGTKR
+95 TGTATLEAGTKH

-122 QAFLQLSEVVRISVE
+122 QAFLQLNEVVRVTVD

-166 LKVVRL
+166 LKVERL
-172 NGGMKSVPGFW
+172 NSGMKSVSGFW
-183 SYVENLRF
+183 SFVEHLRSW
-191 QLLQV
+191 LLQV
-196 VRNQKDSRM
+196 VRSQKDSRM
-205 KQYTGALL
+205 KQYTLALL
-213 LADRTG
+213 LADRSG

-249 CIERLSWRS
+249 CIERLSWRI
-258 GITREKTRGLLM
+258 GITREKTRGLLV
-270 LFVVLYGFVI
+270 LFVVFYGFVI
-280 GWNMSGT
+280 GWNISGT
-287 RAIGMVVFSALSKL
+287 RAIGIVLLGVLSKP

-313 LLWMAIA
+313 LLWMAIL

-349 WQRAVFPR
+349 WQRAVLPR

-384 ALSILL
+384 MLSILL
-390 TALFSLLFEMLL
+390 TALFSMLFEMLL
-402 FPLLTVYL
+402 FPLLTTYL
-410 FAVLFGFVPLI
+410 FAVLFGFVPMI
-421 GLLTSVGEVV
+421 GLLTTVGEGL
-431 LSVVSK
+431 LSGVSR

-455 DKWEVGLFLTILIV
+455 DKWEVVLYLMILIA

-476 RKMTMKKGVLGGLAI
+476 RKMTMKKGVLSILAI
-491 LALLMEVPYHWGTEL
+491 LALLIEVPYHWGTEL

-543 WRHRKKK
+543 WRNRKKR
-550 DQGMTTVVPALQAE
+550 DQGITTVVPALQAE
-564 GLAELSQVMLSHGDE
+564 GLSELSQVMLSHGDE

-608 MQEMKKRYPKIQ
+608 MQEMKKKYPKIQ
-620 WRLVLAGDEWK
+620 WRLVLTGDEWK
-631 WNETTWKV
+631 WNETKWKV
-639 LWPKGLSQAEN
+639 LWPKGLSHAEN

-675 EEAVVRAN
+675 EEAVVQAN

-703 EELLT
+703 EALLK

-727 PNPETLARLKG
+727 PSPETLARLKATG
-738 TGAIIFRTDQD
+738 TIIFRTDQD
-749 GQIRLRLTWE
+749 GQIRLRFTRE

-764 TTLTKRKKELK
+764 TRLTKRKKELK

>member
-1 MSYWIVT
+1 
-8 LLVASGIIVFEGAVA
+8 
-23 WWIVPLF
+23 
-30 ILAVAWKRG
+30 
-39 QESWKRVVG
+39 
-48 VVLCLA
+48 
-54 VGLRLFLY
+54 
-62 VREVTHPPFT
+62 
-72 PQDTISGQLVLNPN
+72 
-86 QLKVNGDLV
+86 
-95 TGTATLEVGTKR
+95 
-107 EKVFFYYVLESESEQ
+107 
-122 QAFLQLSEVVRISVE
+122 
-137 GTIEEIEHARNKGN
+137 
-151 FDAKNYYLSLGVLHA
+151 
-166 LKVVRL
+166 
-172 NGGMKSVPGFW
+172 
-183 SYVENLRF
+183 
-191 QLLQV
+191 
-196 VRNQKDSRM
+196 
-205 KQYTGALL
+205 
-213 LADRTG
+213 
-219 FSEEEWEQYKQLG
+219 
-232 LLHLLAI
+232 
-239 SGLHISLMVA
+239 
-249 CIERLSWRS
+249 
-258 GITREKTRGLLM
+258 
-270 LFVVLYGFVI
+270 
-280 GWNMSGT
+280 
-287 RAIGMVVFSALSKL
+287 
-301 FIKKRGSTQMDC
+301 MDC
-313 LLWMAIA
+313 LLWMAIV
-320 SILVWPGILLN
+320 SILVWPGVLLN

-349 WQRAVFPR
+349 WQRAVLPR

-421 GLLTSVGEVV
+421 GLLTTVGEGI
-431 LSVVSK
+431 LSGVSR

-455 DKWEVGLFLTILIV
+455 DKWEVVLFLTILIV
-469 IGILFER
+469 IGILFEK
-476 RKMTMKKGVLGGLAI
+476 RKMTMKKGTLGGLAI

-639 LWPKGLSQAEN
+639 LWPKDLSHAEN

-675 EEAVVRAN
+675 EEAVVQAN

-703 EELLT
+703 EALLT

-727 PNPETLARLKG
+727 PNPETLARLRA

-749 GQIRLRLTWE
+749 GQIRLRLTGE

>member
-1 MSYWIVT
+1 
-8 LLVASGIIVFEGAVA
+8 
-23 WWIVPLF
+23 
-30 ILAVAWKRG
+30 
-39 QESWKRVVG
+39 
-48 VVLCLA
+48 
-54 VGLRLFLY
+54 
-62 VREVTHPPFT
+62 
-72 PQDTISGQLVLNPN
+72 
-86 QLKVNGDLV
+86 
-95 TGTATLEVGTKR
+95 
-107 EKVFFYYVLESESEQ
+107 
-122 QAFLQLSEVVRISVE
+122 
-137 GTIEEIEHARNKGN
+137 
-151 FDAKNYYLSLGVLHA
+151 
-166 LKVVRL
+166 
-172 NGGMKSVPGFW
+172 
-183 SYVENLRF
+183 
-191 QLLQV
+191 
-196 VRNQKDSRM
+196 
-205 KQYTGALL
+205 
-213 LADRTG
+213 
-219 FSEEEWEQYKQLG
+219 
-232 LLHLLAI
+232 
-239 SGLHISLMVA
+239 
-249 CIERLSWRS
+249 
-258 GITREKTRGLLM
+258 M

-280 GWNMSGT
+280 GWNISGT
-287 RAIGMVVFSALSKL
+287 RAIGMVLLGVLSKP
-301 FIKKRGSTQMDC
+301 FIKKRGSMQMDC

-331 VAFQLSYGL
+331 VGFQLSYGL
-340 TAIIIFLSK
+340 TAIIIFLSR
-349 WQRAVFPR
+349 WQRAVLPR

-390 TALFSLLFEMLL
+390 TALFSMLFEMLL
-402 FPLLTVYL
+402 FPLLTAYL
-410 FAVLFGFVPLI
+410 FAVLLSFAPLI
-421 GLLTSVGEVV
+421 EVLTTVGEGI
-431 LSVVSK
+431 LSGVSK

-455 DKWEVGLFLTILIV
+455 DKWEVVLYLTILIA

-476 RKMTMKKGVLGGLAI
+476 RKMTIKKGVLGGLAI

-550 DQGMTTVVPALQAE
+550 DQGITTVVPALQAE
-564 GLAELSQVMLSHGDE
+564 GLSELSQVMLSHGDE

-597 IIGKGMEKIPL
+597 IIGKGMEKISL
-608 MQEMKKRYPKIQ
+608 MQEMKKKYPKIQ
-620 WRLVLAGDEWK
+620 WRLVLSGDEWK
-631 WNETTWKV
+631 WNETKWKV
-639 LWPKGLSQAEN
+639 LWPKGLSHAEN

-675 EEAVVRAN
+675 EESVVKDN
-683 PNLQFSILKAGH
+683 PHLQFSILKAGH

-703 EELLT
+703 EALLK

-727 PNPETLARLKG
+727 PNPETLARLKA

-749 GQIRLRLTWE
+749 GQIRLRFTRE

-764 TTLTKRKKELK
+764 TRLTKRKKELK

>member
-1 MSYWIVT
+1 MSYWILAV
-8 LLVASGIIVFEGAVA
+8 LVASSIVVFEGAVA

-30 ILAVAWKRG
+30 IIVVAWKRG
-39 QESWKRVVG
+39 HEAWKRVLG
-48 VVLCLA
+48 IILCVA

-62 VREVTHPPFT
+62 IREVTHPSFT
-72 PQDTISGQLVLNPN
+72 VDDAITGQLVLNPN

-95 TGTATLEVGTKR
+95 SGTATLEAGTKH

-122 QAFLQLSEVVRISVE
+122 QAFLQLREVVRVSFE

-166 LKVVRL
+166 LKVERL
-172 NGGMKSVPGFW
+172 NSRMKSVSGFW
-183 SYVENLRF
+183 SFVEHLRSW
-191 QLLQV
+191 LLQV
-196 VRNQKDSRM
+196 VRAQKDSRI

-249 CIERLSWRS
+249 CIERFCWRS
-258 GITREKTRGLLM
+258 GITREKTRGLLVF
-270 LFVVLYGFVI
+270 FVVLYGFVI
-280 GWNMSGT
+280 GWNISGT
-287 RAIGMVVFSALSKL
+287 RAIGMVVLAAFSKP
-301 FIKKRGSTQMDC
+301 FIKKRGSTQRDC
-313 LLWMAIA
+313 LLWMAIL
-320 SILVWPGILLN
+320 STLVWPGILLN

-349 WQRAVFPR
+349 WQRAVLPR

-365 IGMSLIA
+365 IWMSLIA

-384 ALSILL
+384 MLSILL
-390 TALFSLLFEMLL
+390 TALFSMLFEMLL
-402 FPLLTVYL
+402 FPLLTTYL
-410 FAVLFGFVPLI
+410 FAVLFGFVPMI
-421 GLLTSVGEVV
+421 GLLTTVGEGL
-431 LSVVSK
+431 LSGVSR

-455 DKWEVGLFLTILIV
+455 DKWEVVLYLMILIA

-476 RKMTMKKGVLGGLAI
+476 RKMTMKKGVLSILAI
-491 LALLMEVPYHWGTEL
+491 LALLIEVPYHWGTEL

-543 WRHRKKK
+543 WRNRKKR
-550 DQGMTTVVPALQAE
+550 DQGITTVVPALQAE
-564 GLAELSQVMLSHGDE
+564 GLSELSQVMLSHGDE

-608 MQEMKKRYPKIQ
+608 MQEMKKKYPKIQ

-631 WNETTWKV
+631 WNETKWKV
-639 LWPKGLSQAEN
+639 LWPKGLSHAEN

-675 EEAVVRAN
+675 EEAVVKDN
-683 PNLQFSILKAGH
+683 PHLQFSILKAGH

-703 EELLT
+703 EALLK

-727 PNPETLARLKG
+727 PSPETLARLKA

-749 GQIRLRLTWE
+749 GQIRLRFTRE

-764 TTLTKRKKELK
+764 TRLTKRKKELK

>member
-1 MSYWIVT
+1 MSYWILAV
-8 LLVASGIIVFEGAVA
+8 LVASSIVVFEGTVA

-30 ILAVAWKRG
+30 IIVVAWKRG
-39 QESWKRVVG
+39 HEGWKRVLG
-48 VVLCLA
+48 IVLCVA
-54 VGLRLFLY
+54 IGVRLFLY
-62 VREVTHPPFT
+62 VREVMHPAFT
-72 PQDTISGQLVLNPN
+72 AQDAIHGQLVLNPN

-95 TGTATLEVGTKR
+95 TGTATLEVGTKH

-122 QAFLQLSEVVRISVE
+122 QAFLQLREVVRVSVE

-151 FDAKNYYLSLGVLHA
+151 FDAKNYYLSLGVLHT
-166 LKVVRL
+166 LKVERL
-172 NGGMKSVPGFW
+172 NSGRKSVSGFW
-183 SYVENLRF
+183 SFVEHLRSW
-191 QLLQV
+191 LLQV
-196 VRNQKDSRM
+196 VRAQKDSRI
-205 KQYTGALL
+205 KQYTLALL
-213 LADRTG
+213 LADRSG

-249 CIERLSWRS
+249 CIERICWRS
-258 GITREKTRGLLM
+258 GITREKTRGLLV

-280 GWNMSGT
+280 GWNISGT
-287 RAIGMVVFSALSKL
+287 RAIGMVVFANVSKP

-349 WQRAVFPR
+349 WQRAVLPR
-357 IRANVWVP
+357 IRANIWVP

-384 ALSILL
+384 ILSILL
-390 TALFSLLFEMLL
+390 TALFSMLFEMLL
-402 FPLLTVYL
+402 FPLLTTYL
-410 FAVLFGFVPLI
+410 FAVLLSFAHLI
-421 GLLTSVGEVV
+421 EVLITVGEVI
-431 LSVVSK
+431 LSGVSK

-455 DKWEVGLFLTILIV
+455 DKWEVALYLTILIT

-476 RKMTMKKGVLGGLAI
+476 RRMTMKKGVLGGLAI
-491 LALLMEVPYHWGTEL
+491 LALLIEVPYHWGTEL
-506 VMVDVG
+506 LMVDVG

-543 WRHRKKK
+543 WRNRKKK
-550 DQGMTTVVPALQAE
+550 DQGITTVVPALQAE

-579 DHVGNLKT
+579 DHVGNLKA

-597 IIGKGMEKIPL
+597 IIGKGMETIPL
-608 MQEMKKRYPKIQ
+608 MQEMKKKYPKIQ

-639 LWPKGLSQAEN
+639 LWPKDLSHAEN

-675 EEAVVRAN
+675 EEAVVKDN
-683 PNLQFSILKAGH
+683 PHLQFTILKAGH

-703 EELLT
+703 EALLR

-727 PNPETLARLKG
+727 PNAETLARLKA

-749 GQIRLRLTWE
+749 GQIRLRFTRE

-764 TTLTKRKKELK
+764 TRLTKRKKELK

>member
-1 MSYWIVT
+1 
-8 LLVASGIIVFEGAVA
+8 
-23 WWIVPLF
+23 
-30 ILAVAWKRG
+30 
-39 QESWKRVVG
+39 
-48 VVLCLA
+48 
-54 VGLRLFLY
+54 
-62 VREVTHPPFT
+62 
-72 PQDTISGQLVLNPN
+72 
-86 QLKVNGDLV
+86 
-95 TGTATLEVGTKR
+95 
-107 EKVFFYYVLESESEQ
+107 
-122 QAFLQLSEVVRISVE
+122 
-137 GTIEEIEHARNKGN
+137 
-151 FDAKNYYLSLGVLHA
+151 
-166 LKVVRL
+166 
-172 NGGMKSVPGFW
+172 
-183 SYVENLRF
+183 
-191 QLLQV
+191 
-196 VRNQKDSRM
+196 
-205 KQYTGALL
+205 
-213 LADRTG
+213 
-219 FSEEEWEQYKQLG
+219 
-232 LLHLLAI
+232 
-239 SGLHISLMVA
+239 
-249 CIERLSWRS
+249 
-258 GITREKTRGLLM
+258 
-270 LFVVLYGFVI
+270 
-280 GWNMSGT
+280 
-287 RAIGMVVFSALSKL
+287 
-301 FIKKRGSTQMDC
+301 MDC
-313 LLWMAIA
+313 LLWMAIL

-349 WQRAVFPR
+349 WQRAVLPR
-357 IRANVWVP
+357 IRANLWVP

-390 TALFSLLFEMLL
+390 TALFSMLFEMLL
-402 FPLLTVYL
+402 FPLLTTYL
-410 FAVLFGFVPLI
+410 FAVLFGFVPMI
-421 GLLTSVGEVV
+421 GLLTTVGEGL
-431 LSVVSK
+431 LSGVSR

-455 DKWEVGLFLTILIV
+455 DKWEVVLYLMILIA

-476 RKMTMKKGVLGGLAI
+476 RKMTMKKGVLSILAI
-491 LALLMEVPYHWGTEL
+491 LALLIEVPYHWGTEL

-550 DQGMTTVVPALQAE
+550 DQGITTVVPALQAE
-564 GLAELSQVMLSHGDE
+564 GLSELSQVMLSHGDE

-608 MQEMKKRYPKIQ
+608 MQEMKKKYPKIQ
-620 WRLVLAGDEWK
+620 WRLVLTGDEWK

-639 LWPKGLSQAEN
+639 LWPKGVSHAEN

-675 EEAVVRAN
+675 EDAVVQAH

-703 EELLT
+703 EALLT

-727 PNPETLARLKG
+727 PSPETLARLKG

-749 GQIRLRLTWE
+749 GQIRLRLTGE

-764 TTLTKRKKELK
+764 TRLTKRKKELK

>member
-1 MSYWIVT
+1 MSYWILAV
-8 LLVASGIIVFEGAVA
+8 LVASSIVVFEGAVA

-30 ILAVAWKRG
+30 IIVVAWKRG
-39 QESWKRVVG
+39 HGSWKRVLG
-48 VVLCLA
+48 IVLCVA

-62 VREVTHPPFT
+62 IREVTHPSFT
-72 PQDTISGQLVLNPN
+72 VDDAITGQLVLNPN

-95 TGTATLEVGTKR
+95 TGTATLEAGTKH

-122 QAFLQLSEVVRISVE
+122 QAFLQLQEVVQISIE

-166 LKVVRL
+166 LKVERL
-172 NGGMKSVPGFW
+172 NAGMKSVSGFW
-183 SYVENLRF
+183 SFVELLRSW
-191 QLLQV
+191 LLQE
-196 VRNQKDSRM
+196 VRSQKDSRM
-205 KQYTGALL
+205 KQYTLALL
-213 LADRTG
+213 LANRTG

-249 CIERLSWRS
+249 CIERLCWRS
-258 GITREKTRGLLM
+258 GITREKTRGLLV
-270 LFVVLYGFVI
+270 LFVVFYGFVI
-280 GWNMSGT
+280 GWNISGT
-287 RAIGMVVFSALSKL
+287 RAIGMVVFAAVSKP
-301 FIKKRGSTQMDC
+301 FTKKRGSTQMDC
-313 LLWMAIA
+313 LLGMAIVA
-320 SILVWPGILLN
+320 ILAWPGILLN

-349 WQRAVFPR
+349 WQRAVLPR

-390 TALFSLLFEMLL
+390 TAIFSVLFEMLL
-402 FPLLTVYL
+402 FPLLTAYL
-410 FAVLFGFVPLI
+410 FAVLLSFAPLI
-421 GLLTSVGEVV
+421 EVLTTVGEGI
-431 LSVVSK
+431 LSGVSH

-455 DKWEVGLFLTILIV
+455 DKWEVVLYLTILIT
-469 IGILFER
+469 IGILFEQ
-476 RKMTMKKGVLGGLAI
+476 RKMTMKKGVLGGLVV
-491 LALLMEVPYHWGTEL
+491 LALLIEVPYHWGTEL

-550 DQGMTTVVPALQAE
+550 DQGITTVVPTLQAE
-564 GLAELSQVMLSHGDE
+564 GLSELSQVMLSHGDE

-597 IIGKGMEKIPL
+597 IIGKGMETIPL

-631 WNETTWKV
+631 WNDTKWKV
-639 LWPKGLSQAEN
+639 LWPKGFSHAEN

-675 EEAVVRAN
+675 EEAVVKDN
-683 PNLQFSILKAGH
+683 PHLQFTILKAGH

-703 EELLT
+703 EALLK

-727 PNPETLARLKG
+727 PSPETLARLKATG
-738 TGAIIFRTDQD
+738 TIIFRTDQD
-749 GQIRLRLTWE
+749 GQIRLRFTRE

-764 TTLTKRKKELK
+764 TRLTKRKKELK